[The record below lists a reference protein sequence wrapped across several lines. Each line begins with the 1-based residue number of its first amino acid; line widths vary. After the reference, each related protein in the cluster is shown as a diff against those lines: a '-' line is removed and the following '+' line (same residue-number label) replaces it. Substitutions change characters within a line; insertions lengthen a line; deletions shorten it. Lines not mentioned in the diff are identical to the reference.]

1 MNRRNIITTILVLVA
16 MTTGAQEKVTLQGSI
31 QDSFLERGLFDCTV
45 TLMRADCTAVE
56 CQPKVYELGND
67 EMHISTVF
75 YIDVPRQAANY
86 IIRVQKDGYE
96 DGWAKVNVPDG
107 YKEKMLAVPMVNM
120 KKSIMKTVGLN
131 EVVVKATRI
140 KVKMRGDTLVYDAS
154 AFQLPEGSMLQH
166 LIEQLPGA
174 RMTDAGEIFINGRKI
189 DELTLNSRTLFK
201 GNKKVLLE
209 NLPYFTVK
217 ELKVFER
224 QSLYSAIKGI
234 KDENPEYVMDVNLK
248 DEYSVGVIAN
258 AELSDGTHKRYQ
270 AKAFGL
276 LLTKTLAM
284 CGYANL
290 NNINDANRGSAG
302 GRGWLPGQGVVMGNQ
317 NRLST
322 RKAAGVAIDYQ
333 STKKWDVFP
342 AFPRIALN
350 VDIDFDHIDDI
361 DEADTYRERFLPA
374 GTAFSQNMRNARKK
388 ITAFQAQCYFHWLPF
403 VFESHPN
410 IYYRKTDNTLLEHLR
425 QWDDLRPTATQ
436 LTQGLG
442 KERLYGVYI
451 FNARFQAVP
460 KLVEGRLTTYWNR
473 SDRKDFNRQQVTYAE
488 SALPSV
494 SPAFRHEYRDYHT
507 TDYKF
512 EPSLSYDHRLWKQLH
527 IYLTERYSL
536 SGNHSDDQLYIL
548 NNLAGWGLQDS
559 TAIDL
564 LPSNRD
570 LLRSVYDTENS
581 TRSRLQQQ
589 ENECTVALKWNKTEH
604 FPVDVTLSLPVYAQ
618 HERLDYER
626 GAIDTLARHTL
637 FTVNPSLHL
646 KHKVWSLR
654 VGMTTSTPGLMNL
667 MPYRD
672 ARNALSIMEG
682 NPSLKNNRR
691 VNASITWSPKL
702 ASRRTGLTG
711 SRIESRYVYHIRSVA
726 QGFTY
731 DAQTS
736 AYTYRPENVEGNW
749 QWNTSLSTTFSLSK
763 NQKWWLDSSTGCDV
777 WHSVD
782 YASVSGILDAQLNK
796 VETVNLS
803 ENLKLSYKAKHTK
816 VSLLGDLLWRRTW
829 GHRSS
834 LSTRGGRGEG
844 PNISAFDF
852 RYGVNA
858 MQTIPTWNTTLN
870 IDGMMLSRRG
880 YGSDAMNK
888 DEFVLNAFVTQPIL
902 HGKVKLTLEGHDLL
916 HQLSNTTYEVNA
928 QGRTETWYRVIPN
941 YVMLRVAWQ
950 FNRNPKK

>member
-1 MNRRNIITTILVLVA
+1 MKRRLSFFLCIGFACLSY
-16 MTTGAQEKVTLQGSI
+16 AQETNNVTLQGSI

-45 TLMRADCTAVE
+45 TLMRADSTAVE
-56 CQPKVYELGND
+56 CKPRVYELGND

-75 YIDVPRQAANY
+75 YIDVPRQAGNY

-96 DGWAKVNVPDG
+96 DGWTKVSVPDG
-107 YKEKMLAVPMVNM
+107 YKEKTFIVPMVNM

-224 QSLYSAIKGI
+224 QSLQAAMRGE

-258 AELSDGTHKRYQ
+258 AEAAGGTHERYQ
-270 AKAFGL
+270 ARAFGL

-284 CGYANL
+284 GAFGNL
-290 NNINDANRGSAG
+290 NNINDISRSLAQ
-302 GRGWLPGQGVVMGNQ
+302 GWHEGNGLIMGNQ
-317 NRLST
+317 NKPST
-322 RKAAGVAIDYQ
+322 RKAAGVSLDYQ
-333 STKKWDVFP
+333 STKKMYGFP
-342 AFPRIALN
+342 VIAENMEIAFDRYDNL
-350 VDIDFDHIDDI
+350 
-361 DEADTYRERFLPA
+361 DESGTYQERFLPT
-374 GTAFSQNMRNARKK
+374 GTAFAERLRTSRNK
-388 ITAFQAQCYFHWLPF
+388 ITSVQLINQFHRLPWL
-403 VFESHPN
+403 FESSIHL
-410 IYYRKTDNTLLEHLR
+410 YYRETDNNLLDTLQ
-425 QWDDLRPTATQ
+425 QWDSLRVTAMQRTE
-436 LTQGLG
+436 GLG
-442 KERLYGVYI
+442 KTRGYGLGWLR
-451 FNARFQAVP
+451 ARFPVY
-460 KLVEGRLTTYWNR
+460 KNVEGNINTYWTR
-473 SDRKDFNRQQVTYAE
+473 TDREASTVSTSTAEVTATDY
-488 SALPSV
+488 
-494 SPAFRHEYRDYHT
+494 FRHEYEDART
-507 TDYKF
+507 TQYSF
-512 EPSLSYDHRLWKQLH
+512 EPSLKYDHRLWKQLH
-527 IYLTERYSL
+527 MYLTERYQI
-536 SGNHSDDQLYIL
+536 SGSNSNDQLYML
-548 NNLAGWGLQDS
+548 NDLTGWGLQDG

-570 LLRSVYDTENS
+570 MLRSVYDTENS

-589 ENECTVALKWNKTEH
+589 ENEFTVALKWNKTEH
-604 FPVDVTLSLPVYAQ
+604 FPVYVTLSLPVYVQ
-618 HERLDYER
+618 HERLDYKR
-626 GAIDTLARHTL
+626 GIIDTLARHNIFTL
-637 FTVNPSLHL
+637 NPSLHL

-672 ARNALSIMEG
+672 ARNALSIIEG

-691 VNASITWSPKL
+691 VNASLTWSPKL
-702 ASRRTGLTG
+702 STRRTGMTAA
-711 SRIESRYVYHIRSVA
+711 RVESRYVYHIRSVA

-731 DAQTS
+731 DELTS

-749 QWNTSLSTTFSLSK
+749 SWNNSYNMTFSLSK
-763 NQKWWLDSSTGCDV
+763 NQMWWIDSGTGCNV

-782 YASVSGILDAQLNK
+782 YASVSGIAGVQLNK
-796 VETVNLS
+796 VETVNIS
-803 ENLKLSYKAKHTK
+803 ESMKLSYKAKNTK
-816 VSLLGDLLWRRTW
+816 VSLLGNLLWRRTW
-829 GHRSS
+829 GHRTTFSD
-834 LSTRGGRGEG
+834 
-844 PNISAFDF
+844 ISAFDF

-858 MQTIPTWNTTLN
+858 MQTILMWNTTLN
-870 IDGMMLSRRG
+870 VDGMMQSRRG

-888 DEFVLNAFVTQPIL
+888 DEFVLNASIAQPIL

>member
-1 MNRRNIITTILVLVA
+1 
-16 MTTGAQEKVTLQGSI
+16 
-31 QDSFLERGLFDCTV
+31 
-45 TLMRADCTAVE
+45 
-56 CQPKVYELGND
+56 
-67 EMHISTVF
+67 
-75 YIDVPRQAANY
+75 
-86 IIRVQKDGYE
+86 
-96 DGWAKVNVPDG
+96 
-107 YKEKMLAVPMVNM
+107 
-120 KKSIMKTVGLN
+120 
-131 EVVVKATRI
+131 
-140 KVKMRGDTLVYDAS
+140 
-154 AFQLPEGSMLQH
+154 MLQH

-224 QSLYSAIKGI
+224 QSLQAAMRGE

-248 DEYSVGVIAN
+248 DEYAVGVIAN
-258 AELSDGTHKRYQ
+258 AEAAGGTHERYQ
-270 AKAFGL
+270 ARAFGL
-276 LLTKTLAM
+276 LLTKTLTVGAF
-284 CGYANL
+284 GNL
-290 NNINDANRGSAG
+290 NNINDGSRAIAQ
-302 GRGWLPGQGVVMGNQ
+302 GWNQGQGLIMGNQ
-317 NRLST
+317 NKPST
-322 RKAAGVAIDYQ
+322 RKAAGMSLDYQ
-333 STKKWDVFP
+333 STKKQYGFP
-342 AFPRIALN
+342 AIAEK
-350 VDIDFDHIDDI
+350 VEIAFDHYDDL
-361 DEADTYRERFLPA
+361 DESGTYQERFLPA
-374 GTAFSQNMRNARKK
+374 GTAFAENMRSSRNKM
-388 ITAFQAQCYFHWLPF
+388 TAVQLINQFHRLPWL
-403 VFESHPN
+403 FESYIN
-410 IYYRKTDNTLLEHLR
+410 LYYRETDNSMLGTLQ
-425 QWDDLRPTATQ
+425 QWDSLRVTATQ
-436 LTQGLG
+436 RTEGLG
-442 KERLYGVYI
+442 KTKDYGLGWLR
-451 FNARFQAVP
+451 ARFP
-460 KLVEGRLTTYWNR
+460 TIKRVEGTIQAYWTR
-473 SDRKDFNRQQVTYAE
+473 AEREAFNRQHSTTGATATDY
-488 SALPSV
+488 
-494 SPAFRHEYRDYHT
+494 FRHEYEDAST
-507 TDYKF
+507 TEYKF
-512 EPSLSYDHRLWKQLH
+512 EPSLTYDRRLWKKLH
-527 IYLTERYSL
+527 IYLTERYQITGSN
-536 SGNHSDDQLYIL
+536 SNDKLYLL
-548 NNLAGWGLQDS
+548 NDLAGWGLQDS

-564 LPSNRD
+564 LPSNRE
-570 LLRSVYDTENS
+570 LLRSVFDTENS

-589 ENECTVALKWNKTEH
+589 ENEFTVALKWNKTEH
-604 FPVDVTLSLPVYAQ
+604 FPVDVTLSLPIYAQ

-626 GAIDTLARHTL
+626 GAIDTLARHNL

-702 ASRRTGLTG
+702 ASHRTGLTG

-749 QWNTSLSTTFSLSK
+749 QWNTSYNMTFSLSK
-763 NQKWWLDSSTGCDV
+763 NQKWWIDSSTGCDV

-782 YASVSGILDAQLNK
+782 YASVSGMTDAQLNK
-796 VETVNLS
+796 VETVNFS
-803 ENLKLSYKAKHTK
+803 ENLKLSYKAKNTK
-816 VSLLGDLLWRRTW
+816 VSLLGDLLWRRTR
-829 GHRSS
+829 GHRSTFS
-834 LSTRGGRGEG
+834 
-844 PNISAFDF
+844 NISAFDF

-888 DEFVLNAFVTQPIL
+888 DEFVLNASVTQPIL

-950 FNRNPKK
+950 FNRSPKKS

>member
-1 MNRRNIITTILVLVA
+1 MKRQIITIIIALVA
-16 MTTGAQEKVTLQGSI
+16 MTAGAQEKVTLQGSI

-45 TLMRADCTAVE
+45 TLMRADSTAVE
-56 CQPKVYELGND
+56 CQPKVYEIGND

-96 DGWAKVNVPDG
+96 DGWAKVSVPDG
-107 YKEKMLAVPMVNM
+107 YKEKTLVVPM
-120 KKSIMKTVGLN
+120 
-131 EVVVKATRI
+131 ARI
-140 KVKMRGDTLVYDAS
+140 KVKMRGDTLVYDAT

-258 AELSDGTHKRYQ
+258 AEAAGGTHERYQ
-270 AKAFGL
+270 ARAFGL
-276 LLTKTLAM
+276 LLTKTLTVGAF
-284 CGYANL
+284 GNL
-290 NNINDANRGSAG
+290 NNINDISRSLSQ
-302 GRGWLPGQGVVMGNQ
+302 GWHEGQGLIMGNQ
-317 NRLST
+317 NKPST
-322 RKAAGVAIDYQ
+322 RKAAGMSLDYQ
-333 STKKWDVFP
+333 STKKMYYGFP
-342 AFPRIALN
+342 AIQDALEIA
-350 VDIDFDHIDDI
+350 FDHYDDL
-361 DEADTYRERFLPA
+361 DESGTYQERFLPT
-374 GTAFSQNMRNARKK
+374 GTAFAQNMRTSRNKM
-388 ITAFQAQCYFHWLPF
+388 TAVQVIQQLVWLPWLLG
-403 VFESHPN
+403 SN
-410 IYYRKTDNTLLEHLR
+410 IQLYYRETDNSMLGTLQ
-425 QWDDLRPTATQ
+425 QWDSLQFAISKNIDGMILSSW
-436 LTQGLG
+436 
-442 KERLYGVYI
+442 ER
-451 FNARFQAVP
+451 
-460 KLVEGRLTTYWNR
+460 T
-473 SDRKDFNRQQVTYAE
+473 DREAFNRQHSTAE
-488 SALPSV
+488 AT
-494 SPAFRHEYRDYHT
+494 ATDYFRHEYEDAST
-507 TDYKF
+507 TRYRF
-512 EPSLSYDHRLWKQLH
+512 EPSLTYGHHLWKQLH
-527 IYLTERYSL
+527 MSLTERYQI
-536 SGNHSDDQLYIL
+536 SGSNSNDQLYML
-548 NNLAGWGLQDS
+548 NDLAGWGLQDS

-589 ENECTVALKWNKTEH
+589 ENEFTVALRWNKTEH

-626 GAIDTLARHTL
+626 GAIDTLARHNL

-702 ASRRTGLTG
+702 ASRHTGLTG

-731 DAQTS
+731 DEQTS
-736 AYTYRPENVEGNW
+736 AYTYRRSRSAR
-749 QWNTSLSTTFSLSK
+749 TR
-763 NQKWWLDSSTGCDV
+763 
-777 WHSVD
+777 
-782 YASVSGILDAQLNK
+782 SG
-796 VETVNLS
+796 
-803 ENLKLSYKAKHTK
+803 
-816 VSLLGDLLWRRTW
+816 G
-829 GHRSS
+829 
-834 LSTRGGRGEG
+834 
-844 PNISAFDF
+844 
-852 RYGVNA
+852 
-858 MQTIPTWNTTLN
+858 
-870 IDGMMLSRRG
+870 
-880 YGSDAMNK
+880 
-888 DEFVLNAFVTQPIL
+888 
-902 HGKVKLTLEGHDLL
+902 
-916 HQLSNTTYEVNA
+916 
-928 QGRTETWYRVIPN
+928 
-941 YVMLRVAWQ
+941 
-950 FNRNPKK
+950 

>member
-1 MNRRNIITTILVLVA
+1 MKRNIITIIIALAA
-16 MTTGAQEKVTLQGSI
+16 MTAGAQEKVTLQGSI

-45 TLMRADCTAVE
+45 TLMRADSTAVE

-96 DGWAKVNVPDG
+96 DGWAKVSVPDG
-107 YKEKMLAVPMVNM
+107 YKEKTLVVPMVNM

-140 KVKMRGDTLVYDAS
+140 KVKMRGDTLVYDAT

-258 AELSDGTHKRYQ
+258 AEAAGGTHERYQ
-270 AKAFGL
+270 ARAFGL
-276 LLTKTLAM
+276 LLTKTLTVGAF
-284 CGYANL
+284 GNL
-290 NNINDANRGSAG
+290 NNINDISRSLSQ
-302 GRGWLPGQGVVMGNQ
+302 GWHEGQGLIMGNQ
-317 NRLST
+317 NKPST
-322 RKAAGVAIDYQ
+322 RKAAGMSLDYQ
-333 STKKWDVFP
+333 STKKMYGFP
-342 AFPRIALN
+342 AIQDGLEIA
-350 VDIDFDHIDDI
+350 FDHYDDL
-361 DEADTYRERFLPA
+361 DESGTYQERFLPT
-374 GTAFSQNMRNARKK
+374 GTAFAQNMR
-388 ITAFQAQCYFHWLPF
+388 
-403 VFESHPN
+403 S
-410 IYYRKTDNTLLEHLR
+410 TLQ
-425 QWDDLRPTATQ
+425 QWDSLRVTATQ
-436 LTQGLG
+436 RTDGLG
-442 KERLYGVYI
+442 KTKDYGLGWLRTKFAI
-451 FNARFQAVP
+451 SKKIDGMILSSWTR
-460 KLVEGRLTTYWNR
+460 T
-473 SDRKDFNRQQVTYAE
+473 DREAFNRQHSTAE
-488 SALPSV
+488 AT
-494 SPAFRHEYRDYHT
+494 ATDYFRHEYENAST
-507 TDYKF
+507 TQYRF
-512 EPSLSYDHRLWKQLH
+512 EPSLTYGHHLWKQLH
-527 IYLTERYSL
+527 MSLTERYQL
-536 SGNHSDDQLYIL
+536 SGSNSNDKLYLL
-548 NNLAGWGLQDS
+548 NDLAGWGLQDS

-589 ENECTVALKWNKTEH
+589 ENEFTVALRWNKTDR

-626 GAIDTLARHTL
+626 GAIDTLARHNL

-654 VGMTTSTPGLMNL
+654 LGLTTSTPGLMNL

-702 ASRRTGLTG
+702 ASRHTGLTG

-731 DAQTS
+731 DEQTS

-749 QWNTSLSTTFSLSK
+749 QWNQWNTSLSTTFSLSK
-763 NQKWWLDSSTGCDV
+763 NQKWWIDSGTGCDV

-803 ENLKLSYKAKHTK
+803 ENLKLSYKAKNTK

-829 GHRSS
+829 GHRSTFS
-834 LSTRGGRGEG
+834 
-844 PNISAFDF
+844 NISAFDF

-888 DEFVLNAFVTQPIL
+888 DEFVLNASITQPIL

-950 FNRNPKK
+950 FNKNPKK

>member
-1 MNRRNIITTILVLVA
+1 MNLKKLFVTFLCIGCLTQSI
-16 MTTGAQEKVTLQGSI
+16 AQKENVTLQGSI
-31 QDSFLERGLFDCTV
+31 QDSFLERGLFNCTV
-45 TLMRADCTAVE
+45 KLMRTDSTAVE
-56 CQPKVYELGND
+56 CQPKVYEIGND

-96 DGWAKVNVPDG
+96 DGWAKVSVPDG
-107 YKEKMLAVPMVNM
+107 YKEKTLVVPMVNM

-224 QSLYSAIKGI
+224 QSLQAAMRGE

-248 DEYSVGVIAN
+248 DEYAVGVIAN
-258 AELSDGTHKRYQ
+258 AEAAGGTHDRYQ
-270 AKAFGL
+270 ARTFGL
-276 LLTKTLAM
+276 LLTKTLTVGAF
-284 CGYANL
+284 GNQ
-290 NNINDANRGSAG
+290 NNINDGSRAIAQ
-302 GRGWLPGQGVVMGNQ
+302 GWNQGQGLIMGNQ
-317 NRLST
+317 NKPST
-322 RKAAGVAIDYQ
+322 RKAAGMSLDYQ
-333 STKKWDVFP
+333 STKKQYGFP
-342 AFPRIALN
+342 AIAEK
-350 VDIDFDHIDDI
+350 VEIAFDHYDDL
-361 DEADTYRERFLPA
+361 DESGSYQERFLPA
-374 GTAFSQNMRNARKK
+374 GTAFAESMRSSRNKM
-388 ITAFQAQCYFHWLPF
+388 TAVQLINQFHRLPWL
-403 VFESHPN
+403 FESYIN
-410 IYYRKTDNTLLEHLR
+410 LYYRETDNSMLGTLQ
-425 QWDDLRPTATQ
+425 QWDSLRVTATQ
-436 LTQGLG
+436 RTEGLG
-442 KERLYGVYI
+442 KTKDYGLGWLR
-451 FNARFQAVP
+451 ARFP
-460 KLVEGRLTTYWNR
+460 TIKRVEGTIQAYWTR
-473 SDRKDFNRQQVTYAE
+473 TEREAFNRQHSTTGATATDY
-488 SALPSV
+488 
-494 SPAFRHEYRDYHT
+494 FRHEYEDAST
-507 TDYKF
+507 TEYKF
-512 EPSLSYDHRLWKQLH
+512 EPSLTYNRRLWKKLH
-527 IYLTERYSL
+527 IYLTERYQI
-536 SGNHSDDQLYIL
+536 SGSNSNDKLYLL
-548 NNLAGWGLQDS
+548 NDLAGWGLQDS

-564 LPSNRD
+564 LPSNRE

-589 ENECTVALKWNKTEH
+589 ENEFTVSLKWNKTER
-604 FPVDVTLSLPVYAQ
+604 FPVDVTLGLPVYVQ

-626 GAIDTLARHTL
+626 GAIDTLARHNL
-637 FTVNPSLHL
+637 FTLNPSLHL

-654 VGMTTSTPGLMNL
+654 VGLTTYSPGLMNL

-672 ARNALSIMEG
+672 ARNALSIIEG

-731 DAQTS
+731 DEQTS

-749 QWNTSLSTTFSLSK
+749 SWNTSLSTTFSLSK
-763 NQKWWLDSSTGCDV
+763 NQKWWIDSGTGCDV

-782 YASVSGILDAQLNK
+782 YASVNGILDAQQNK

-803 ENLKLSYKAKHTK
+803 ENLKLSYKAKNTK

-829 GHRSS
+829 GHRSTFS
-834 LSTRGGRGEG
+834 
-844 PNISAFDF
+844 NISAFDF

-858 MQTIPTWNTTLN
+858 IQTIPTWNTTLN

-888 DEFVLNAFVTQPIL
+888 DEFVLNASVTQPIL

-950 FNRNPKK
+950 FNRSPKK

>member
-1 MNRRNIITTILVLVA
+1 MKRQIITTILALVA
-16 MTTGAQEKVTLQGSI
+16 LTAGAQEKVTLQGSI

-45 TLMRADCTAVE
+45 TLMRADSTAVE

-86 IIRVQKDGYE
+86 IIRVQKDGYD
-96 DGWAKVNVPDG
+96 DGWARVSVPDG

-140 KVKMRGDTLVYDAS
+140 KVKMRGDTLVYDAT

-189 DELTLNSRTLFK
+189 DELTLNSRTLFR

-224 QSLYSAIKGI
+224 QSLQAAMRGE

-248 DEYSVGVIAN
+248 DEYAVGVIAN
-258 AELSDGTHKRYQ
+258 AEAAGGTHERYQ
-270 AKAFGL
+270 ARAFGL
-276 LLTKTLAM
+276 LLTKTLTVGAF
-284 CGYANL
+284 GNL
-290 NNINDANRGSAG
+290 NNINDGSRAIAQ
-302 GRGWLPGQGVVMGNQ
+302 GWNQGQGLIMGNQ
-317 NRLST
+317 NKPST
-322 RKAAGVAIDYQ
+322 RKAAGMSLDYQ
-333 STKKWDVFP
+333 STKKQYGFP
-342 AFPRIALN
+342 AITEKVEIA
-350 VDIDFDHIDDI
+350 FDHYDDL
-361 DEADTYRERFLPA
+361 DESGSYQERFLPA
-374 GTAFSQNMRNARKK
+374 GTAFAESMRSSRNKM
-388 ITAFQAQCYFHWLPF
+388 TAVQLINQFHRLPWL
-403 VFESHPN
+403 FESYIN
-410 IYYRKTDNTLLEHLR
+410 LYYRETDNSMLGTLQHWDSLR
-425 QWDDLRPTATQ
+425 VTATQ
-436 LTQGLG
+436 RTEGLG
-442 KERLYGVYI
+442 KTKDYGLGWLR
-451 FNARFQAVP
+451 ARFP
-460 KLVEGRLTTYWNR
+460 TIKRVEGTIQAYWTR
-473 SDRKDFNRQQVTYAE
+473 TEREAFNRQHSTTGATATDY
-488 SALPSV
+488 
-494 SPAFRHEYRDYHT
+494 FRHEYEDAST
-507 TDYKF
+507 TEYKF
-512 EPSLSYDHRLWKQLH
+512 EPSLTYNRRLWKKLH
-527 IYLTERYSL
+527 IYLTERYQITGSN
-536 SGNHSDDQLYIL
+536 SNDKLYLL
-548 NNLAGWGLQDS
+548 NDLAGWGLQDS

-564 LPSNRD
+564 LPSNRE
-570 LLRSVYDTENS
+570 LLSRVYDAENS
-581 TRSRLQQQ
+581 TYSHLRQQ
-589 ENECTVALKWNKTEH
+589 ENEFTVALKWNKTER
-604 FPVDVTLSLPVYAQ
+604 FPVDVTLGLPVYAQ

-626 GAIDTLARHTL
+626 GAIDTLARHNL
-637 FTVNPSLHL
+637 FTLNPSLHL

-654 VGMTTSTPGLMNL
+654 LGLTTSTPGLMNL

-702 ASRRTGLTG
+702 ASRHTGLTG

-731 DAQTS
+731 DEQTS

-749 QWNTSLSTTFSLSK
+749 SWNTSYNMTFSLSK
-763 NQKWWLDSSTGCDV
+763 NQKWWIDSGTGCDV

-803 ENLKLSYKAKHTK
+803 ENLKLSYKAKNTK

-829 GHRSS
+829 GHRSTFS
-834 LSTRGGRGEG
+834 
-844 PNISAFDF
+844 NISAFDF

-888 DEFVLNAFVTQPIL
+888 DEFVLNASITQPIL

-950 FNRNPKK
+950 FNRSPKK

>member
-1 MNRRNIITTILVLVA
+1 MKRNIITIIIALVA
-16 MTTGAQEKVTLQGSI
+16 MTAGAQEKVTLQGSI

-45 TLMRADCTAVE
+45 TLMRADSTAVE
-56 CQPKVYELGND
+56 CQPKVYEIGND

-96 DGWAKVNVPDG
+96 DGWAKVSVPDG
-107 YKEKMLAVPMVNM
+107 YKEKVLVVPMVNM
-120 KKSIMKTVGLN
+120 KKSIMKTVGLK

-140 KVKMRGDTLVYDAS
+140 KVKMRGDTLVYDAT

-224 QSLYSAIKGI
+224 QSLQAAMRGE

-258 AELSDGTHKRYQ
+258 AEAAGGTHERYQ
-270 AKAFGL
+270 ARAFGL
-276 LLTKTLAM
+276 LLTKTLTVGAF
-284 CGYANL
+284 GNL
-290 NNINDANRGSAG
+290 NNINDGSRAIAQ
-302 GRGWLPGQGVVMGNQ
+302 GWNQGQGLIMGNQ
-317 NRLST
+317 NKPST
-322 RKAAGVAIDYQ
+322 RKAAGMSLDYQ
-333 STKKWDVFP
+333 STKKQYGFP
-342 AFPRIALN
+342 AIAEN
-350 VDIDFDHIDDI
+350 VEIAFDHYDDL
-361 DEADTYRERFLPA
+361 DESGSYQERFLPA
-374 GTAFSQNMRNARKK
+374 GSAFAESMHSSRNKMTAVQLIN
-388 ITAFQAQCYFHWLPF
+388 QFHRLPWL
-403 VFESHPN
+403 FESYIN
-410 IYYRKTDNTLLEHLR
+410 LYYRETDNSMLGTLQ
-425 QWDDLRPTATQ
+425 QWDSLRVTATQ
-436 LTQGLG
+436 RTEGLG
-442 KERLYGVYI
+442 KTKDYGLGWLR
-451 FNARFQAVP
+451 ARFP
-460 KLVEGRLTTYWNR
+460 TIKRVEGTIQAYWTR
-473 SDRKDFNRQQVTYAE
+473 TEREAFNRQHSTTGATATDY
-488 SALPSV
+488 
-494 SPAFRHEYRDYHT
+494 FRHEYEDAST
-507 TDYKF
+507 TEYKF
-512 EPSLSYDHRLWKQLH
+512 EPSLTYNRRLWKKLH
-527 IYLTERYSL
+527 IYLTERYQITGSN
-536 SGNHSDDQLYIL
+536 SNDKLYLL
-548 NNLAGWGLQDS
+548 NDLAGWGLQDS

-564 LPSNRD
+564 LPSNRE
-570 LLRSVYDTENS
+570 LLSRVYDAENS
-581 TRSRLQQQ
+581 TYSHLRQQ
-589 ENECTVALKWNKTEH
+589 ENEFTVSLKWNKTER
-604 FPVDVTLSLPVYAQ
+604 FPVDVTLSLPVYVQ

-626 GAIDTLARHTL
+626 GAIDTLARHNL
-637 FTVNPSLHL
+637 FTLNPSLHL

-672 ARNALSIMEG
+672 ARNALSIIEG

-702 ASRRTGLTG
+702 ASHRTGMTAV
-711 SRIESRYVYHIRSVA
+711 RVESRYVYHIRSVA

-731 DAQTS
+731 DTQTS

-749 QWNTSLSTTFSLSK
+749 QWNTSYNMTFSLSK
-763 NQKWWLDSSTGCDV
+763 NQKWWVDSGTGCDV

-782 YASVSGILDAQLNK
+782 YASVSGMTDAQLNK

-803 ENLKLSYKAKHTK
+803 ENLKLSYKAKNTK

-829 GHRSS
+829 GHRPTFS
-834 LSTRGGRGEG
+834 
-844 PNISAFDF
+844 NISAFDF

-858 MQTIPTWNTTLN
+858 MQTVPTWNTTVS

-888 DEFVLNAFVTQPIL
+888 DEFVLNASVTQPIL

>member
-1 MNRRNIITTILVLVA
+1 MKRNIITIIIALVA
-16 MTTGAQEKVTLQGSI
+16 MTAGAQEKVTLQGSI

-45 TLMRADCTAVE
+45 TLMRADSTAVE

-96 DGWAKVNVPDG
+96 DGWAKVSVPDG

-131 EVVVKATRI
+131 
-140 KVKMRGDTLVYDAS
+140 DAS

-248 DEYSVGVIAN
+248 DEYSVGLIAN
-258 AELSDGTHKRYQ
+258 AEAAGGTHERYQ
-270 AKAFGL
+270 ARAFGL
-276 LLTKTLAM
+276 LLTKTLTVGAF
-284 CGYANL
+284 GNL
-290 NNINDANRGSAG
+290 NNINDISRSLSQ
-302 GRGWLPGQGVVMGNQ
+302 GWHEGQGLIMGNQ
-317 NRLST
+317 NKPST
-322 RKAAGVAIDYQ
+322 RKAAGMSLDYQ
-333 STKKWDVFP
+333 STKKMYYGFP
-342 AFPRIALN
+342 AIQDALEIA
-350 VDIDFDHIDDI
+350 FDHYDDL
-361 DEADTYRERFLPA
+361 DESGTYQERFLPT
-374 GTAFSQNMRNARKK
+374 GTAFAQNMRTSRNKM
-388 ITAFQAQCYFHWLPF
+388 TAVQVIQQLVWLPWLLG
-403 VFESHPN
+403 SN
-410 IYYRKTDNTLLEHLR
+410 IQLYYRETDNSMLSTLQ
-425 QWDDLRPTATQ
+425 QWDSLRVTATQ
-436 LTQGLG
+436 RTDGLG
-442 KERLYGVYI
+442 KTKDYGLGWLRTQFAISKNIDGMILSSWER
-451 FNARFQAVP
+451 
-460 KLVEGRLTTYWNR
+460 T
-473 SDRKDFNRQQVTYAE
+473 DREAFNRQHSTAE
-488 SALPSV
+488 AT
-494 SPAFRHEYRDYHT
+494 ATDYFRHEYEDAST
-507 TDYKF
+507 TRYRF
-512 EPSLSYDHRLWKQLH
+512 EPSLTYGHHLWKQLH
-527 IYLTERYSL
+527 MSLTERYQI
-536 SGNHSDDQLYIL
+536 SGSNSNDQLYML
-548 NNLAGWGLQDS
+548 NDLAGWGLQDS

-589 ENECTVALKWNKTEH
+589 ENEFTVALRWNKTDH

-626 GAIDTLARHTL
+626 GAIDTLARHNL
-637 FTVNPSLHL
+637 FTLNPSLHL

-672 ARNALSIMEG
+672 ARNALSIIEG

-702 ASRRTGLTG
+702 ASRHTGLTG

-731 DAQTS
+731 DEQTS

-749 QWNTSLSTTFSLSK
+749 SWNTSLSTTFSLSK
-763 NQKWWLDSSTGCDV
+763 NQKWWIDSGTGCDV

-782 YASVSGILDAQLNK
+782 YASVSGMTDAQLNK

-803 ENLKLSYKAKHTK
+803 ENLKLSYKAKNTK

-829 GHRSS
+829 GHRSTFS
-834 LSTRGGRGEG
+834 D
-844 PNISAFDF
+844 ISAFDF

-858 MQTIPTWNTTLN
+858 MQTVPTWNTTVS

-888 DEFVLNAFVTQPIL
+888 DEFVLNASVTQPIL

-950 FNRNPKK
+950 FNRSPKK

>member
-1 MNRRNIITTILVLVA
+1 MKRNIITIIIALVA
-16 MTTGAQEKVTLQGSI
+16 MTAGAQDKVTLQGSI

-45 TLMRADCTAVE
+45 TLMRADSTAVE
-56 CQPKVYELGND
+56 CQPKVYEIGND

-86 IIRVQKDGYE
+86 IIRVQKDGYD
-96 DGWAKVNVPDG
+96 DGWARVSVPDG

-140 KVKMRGDTLVYDAS
+140 KVKMRGDTLVYDAT

-258 AELSDGTHKRYQ
+258 AEAAGGTHERYQ
-270 AKAFGL
+270 ARAFGL
-276 LLTKTLAM
+276 LLTKTLTVGAF
-284 CGYANL
+284 GNL
-290 NNINDANRGSAG
+290 NNINDISRSLSQ
-302 GRGWLPGQGVVMGNQ
+302 GWHEGQGLIMGNQ
-317 NRLST
+317 NKPST
-322 RKAAGVAIDYQ
+322 RKAAGMSLDYQ
-333 STKKWDVFP
+333 STKKMYYGFP
-342 AFPRIALN
+342 AIQDALEIA
-350 VDIDFDHIDDI
+350 FDHYDDL
-361 DEADTYRERFLPA
+361 DESGTYQERFLPT
-374 GTAFSQNMRNARKK
+374 GTAFAQNMRTSRNKM
-388 ITAFQAQCYFHWLPF
+388 TAVQVIQQLVWLPWLLG
-403 VFESHPN
+403 SN
-410 IYYRKTDNTLLEHLR
+410 IQLYYSETDNSMLGTLQ
-425 QWDDLRPTATQ
+425 QWDSLRVTATQ
-436 LTQGLG
+436 RTDGLG
-442 KERLYGVYI
+442 KTKDYGLGWLRTKFAI
-451 FNARFQAVP
+451 SKNIDGMILSSWTR
-460 KLVEGRLTTYWNR
+460 T
-473 SDRKDFNRQQVTYAE
+473 DREAFNRQHSTAE
-488 SALPSV
+488 AT
-494 SPAFRHEYRDYHT
+494 ATDYFRHEYENAST
-507 TDYKF
+507 TQYRF
-512 EPSLSYDHRLWKQLH
+512 EPSLTYGHHLWKQLH
-527 IYLTERYSL
+527 MSLTERYQITGSN
-536 SGNHSDDQLYIL
+536 SNDQLYML
-548 NNLAGWGLQDS
+548 NDLAGWGLQDS

-589 ENECTVALKWNKTEH
+589 ENEFTVALRWNKTDH

-626 GAIDTLARHTL
+626 GAIDTLARHNLLTL
-637 FTVNPSLHL
+637 NPSLHL

-654 VGMTTSTPGLMNL
+654 LGLTTSTPGLMNL

-763 NQKWWLDSSTGCDV
+763 NQKWWVDSGTGCDV

-803 ENLKLSYKAKHTK
+803 ENLKLSYKAKNTK

-829 GHRSS
+829 GHRSTFS
-834 LSTRGGRGEG
+834 
-844 PNISAFDF
+844 NISAFDF

-870 IDGMMLSRRG
+870 IDGLMLSRRG

-888 DEFVLNAFVTQPIL
+888 DEFVLNASVTQPIL

-950 FNRNPKK
+950 FNRSPKK

>member
-1 MNRRNIITTILVLVA
+1 MKRNIITIILALVA
-16 MTTGAQEKVTLQGSI
+16 MTAGAQEKVTLQGSI

-45 TLMRADCTAVE
+45 TLMRADSTAVE

-96 DGWAKVNVPDG
+96 DGWAKVSVPDG
-107 YKEKMLAVPMVNM
+107 YKEKTLVVPMVNM
-120 KKSIMKTVGLN
+120 KKSIMKTVGLK

-140 KVKMRGDTLVYDAS
+140 KVKMRGDTLVYDAT

-224 QSLYSAIKGI
+224 QSLQAAMRGE

-248 DEYSVGVIAN
+248 DEYAVGVIAN
-258 AELSDGTHKRYQ
+258 AEAAGGTHERYQ
-270 AKAFGL
+270 ARAFGL
-276 LLTKTLAM
+276 LLTKTLTVGAF
-284 CGYANL
+284 GNL
-290 NNINDANRGSAG
+290 NNINDGSRAIAQ
-302 GRGWLPGQGVVMGNQ
+302 GWNQGQGLIMGNQ
-317 NRLST
+317 NKPST
-322 RKAAGVAIDYQ
+322 RKAAGMSLDYQ
-333 STKKWDVFP
+333 STKKQYGFP
-342 AFPRIALN
+342 AIAEN
-350 VDIDFDHIDDI
+350 VEIAFDHYDDL
-361 DEADTYRERFLPA
+361 DESGTYQERFLPA
-374 GTAFSQNMRNARKK
+374 GTAFAESMRSSRNKM
-388 ITAFQAQCYFHWLPF
+388 TAVQLINQFHRLPWL
-403 VFESHPN
+403 FESYIN
-410 IYYRKTDNTLLEHLR
+410 LYYRETDNSMLGTLQ
-425 QWDDLRPTATQ
+425 QWDSLRVTATQ
-436 LTQGLG
+436 RTEGLG
-442 KERLYGVYI
+442 KTKDYGLGWLR
-451 FNARFQAVP
+451 ARFP
-460 KLVEGRLTTYWNR
+460 TIKRVEGTIQAYWTR
-473 SDRKDFNRQQVTYAE
+473 TEREAFNRQHSTTGATATDY
-488 SALPSV
+488 
-494 SPAFRHEYRDYHT
+494 FRHEYEDAST
-507 TDYKF
+507 TEYKF
-512 EPSLSYDHRLWKQLH
+512 EPSLTYDRRLWKKLH
-527 IYLTERYSL
+527 IYLTERYQL
-536 SGNHSDDQLYIL
+536 SGSNSNDKLYLL
-548 NNLAGWGLQDS
+548 NDLAGWGLQDS

-564 LPSNRD
+564 LPSNRE
-570 LLRSVYDTENS
+570 LLSRVYDAENS
-581 TRSRLQQQ
+581 TYSHLRQQ
-589 ENECTVALKWNKTEH
+589 ENEFTVSLKWNKTER

-626 GAIDTLARHTL
+626 GAIDTLARHNL
-637 FTVNPSLHL
+637 FTLNPSLHL

-731 DAQTS
+731 DEQTS

-763 NQKWWLDSSTGCDV
+763 NQKWWIDSSTGCDV

-803 ENLKLSYKAKHTK
+803 ENLKLSYKAKNTK

-829 GHRSS
+829 GHRSTFS
-834 LSTRGGRGEG
+834 
-844 PNISAFDF
+844 NISAFDF

-888 DEFVLNAFVTQPIL
+888 DEFVLNASVTQPIL

-950 FNRNPKK
+950 FNRSPKKN

>member
-1 MNRRNIITTILVLVA
+1 MKRNIITIIIALVA
-16 MTTGAQEKVTLQGSI
+16 MTAGAQEKVTLQGSI

-45 TLMRADCTAVE
+45 TLMRADSTAVE

-96 DGWAKVNVPDG
+96 DGWAKVSVPDG

-248 DEYSVGVIAN
+248 DEYSVGLIAN
-258 AELSDGTHKRYQ
+258 AEAAGGTHERYQ
-270 AKAFGL
+270 ARAFGL
-276 LLTKTLAM
+276 LLTKTLTVGAF
-284 CGYANL
+284 GNL
-290 NNINDANRGSAG
+290 NNINDISRSLSQ
-302 GRGWLPGQGVVMGNQ
+302 GWHEGQGLIMGNQ
-317 NRLST
+317 NKPST
-322 RKAAGVAIDYQ
+322 RKAAGMSLDYQ
-333 STKKWDVFP
+333 STKKMYYGFP
-342 AFPRIALN
+342 AIQDALEIA
-350 VDIDFDHIDDI
+350 FDHYDDL
-361 DEADTYRERFLPA
+361 DESGTYQERFLPT
-374 GTAFSQNMRNARKK
+374 GTAFAQNMRTSRNKM
-388 ITAFQAQCYFHWLPF
+388 TAVQVIQQLVWLPWLLG
-403 VFESHPN
+403 SN
-410 IYYRKTDNTLLEHLR
+410 IQLYYRETDNSMLGTLQ
-425 QWDDLRPTATQ
+425 QWDSLRVTATQ
-436 LTQGLG
+436 RTDGLG
-442 KERLYGVYI
+442 KTKDYGLGWLRTQFAISKNIDGMILSSWER
-451 FNARFQAVP
+451 
-460 KLVEGRLTTYWNR
+460 T
-473 SDRKDFNRQQVTYAE
+473 DREAFNRQHSTAE
-488 SALPSV
+488 AT
-494 SPAFRHEYRDYHT
+494 ATDYFRHEYEDAST
-507 TDYKF
+507 TRYRF
-512 EPSLSYDHRLWKQLH
+512 EPSLTYGHHLWKQLH
-527 IYLTERYSL
+527 MSLTERYQI
-536 SGNHSDDQLYIL
+536 SGSNSNDQLYML
-548 NNLAGWGLQDS
+548 NDLAGWGLQDS

-589 ENECTVALKWNKTEH
+589 ENEFTVALRWNKTDH

-626 GAIDTLARHTL
+626 GAIDTLARHNL
-637 FTVNPSLHL
+637 FTLNPSLHL

-672 ARNALSIMEG
+672 ARNALSIIEG

-702 ASRRTGLTG
+702 ASRHTGLTG

-731 DAQTS
+731 DEQTS

-749 QWNTSLSTTFSLSK
+749 SWNTSLSTTFSLSK
-763 NQKWWLDSSTGCDV
+763 NQKWWIDSGTGCDV

-782 YASVSGILDAQLNK
+782 YASVSGMTDAQLNK

-803 ENLKLSYKAKHTK
+803 ENLKLSYKAKNTK

-829 GHRSS
+829 GHRSTFS
-834 LSTRGGRGEG
+834 D
-844 PNISAFDF
+844 ISAFDF

-858 MQTIPTWNTTLN
+858 MQTVPTWNTTVS

-888 DEFVLNAFVTQPIL
+888 DEFVLNASVTQPIL

-950 FNRNPKK
+950 FNRSPKK

>member
-1 MNRRNIITTILVLVA
+1 MKRQIITIIIALIATSA
-16 MTTGAQEKVTLQGSI
+16 WAQETNNVTLQGSI

-45 TLMRADCTAVE
+45 TLMRADSTAVE
-56 CQPKVYELGND
+56 CQPKVYEIGND

-75 YIDVPRQAANY
+75 YIDVPRRAADY
-86 IIRVQKDGYE
+86 IIRVQKDGYD
-96 DGWAKVNVPDG
+96 DGWARVSVPDG
-107 YKEKMLAVPMVNM
+107 YKEKTLVVPMVNM

-140 KVKMRGDTLVYDAS
+140 KVKMRGDTLVYDAT

-224 QSLYSAIKGI
+224 QSLQAAMRGE

-248 DEYSVGVIAN
+248 DEYAVGVIAN
-258 AELSDGTHKRYQ
+258 AEAAGGTHERYQ
-270 AKAFGL
+270 ARAFGL
-276 LLTKTLAM
+276 LLTKTLTVGAF
-284 CGYANL
+284 GNL
-290 NNINDANRGSAG
+290 NNINDGSRAIAQ
-302 GRGWLPGQGVVMGNQ
+302 GWNQGQGLIMGNQ
-317 NRLST
+317 NKPST
-322 RKAAGVAIDYQ
+322 RKAAGMSLDYQ
-333 STKKWDVFP
+333 STKKQYGFP
-342 AFPRIALN
+342 AIAEK
-350 VDIDFDHIDDI
+350 VEIAFDHYDDL
-361 DEADTYRERFLPA
+361 DESGTYQERFLPA
-374 GTAFSQNMRNARKK
+374 GTAFAESMRSSRNKM
-388 ITAFQAQCYFHWLPF
+388 TAVQLINQFHRLPWL
-403 VFESHPN
+403 FESYIN
-410 IYYRKTDNTLLEHLR
+410 LYYRETDNSMLGTLQ
-425 QWDDLRPTATQ
+425 QWDSLRVTATQ
-436 LTQGLG
+436 RTEGLG
-442 KERLYGVYI
+442 KTKDYGLGWLR
-451 FNARFQAVP
+451 ARFP
-460 KLVEGRLTTYWNR
+460 TIKRVEGTIQAYWTR
-473 SDRKDFNRQQVTYAE
+473 AEREAFNRQHSTTGATATDY
-488 SALPSV
+488 
-494 SPAFRHEYRDYHT
+494 FRHEYEDAST
-507 TDYKF
+507 TEYKF
-512 EPSLSYDHRLWKQLH
+512 EPSLTYDRRLWKKLH
-527 IYLTERYSL
+527 IYLTERYQITGSN
-536 SGNHSDDQLYIL
+536 SNDKLYLL
-548 NNLAGWGLQDS
+548 NDLAGWGLQDS

-564 LPSNRD
+564 LPSNRE
-570 LLRSVYDTENS
+570 LLRSVFDTENS

-589 ENECTVALKWNKTEH
+589 ENEFTVALKWNKTEH
-604 FPVDVTLSLPVYAQ
+604 FPVDVTLSLPIYAQ

-626 GAIDTLARHTL
+626 GAIDTLARHNL

-702 ASRRTGLTG
+702 ASHRTGLTG

-749 QWNTSLSTTFSLSK
+749 QWNTSYNMTFSLSK
-763 NQKWWLDSSTGCDV
+763 NQKWWIDSSTGCDV

-803 ENLKLSYKAKHTK
+803 ENLKLSYKAKNTK
-816 VSLLGDLLWRRTW
+816 VSLLGDLLWRRTR
-829 GHRSS
+829 GHRSTFS
-834 LSTRGGRGEG
+834 
-844 PNISAFDF
+844 NISAFDF

-888 DEFVLNAFVTQPIL
+888 DEFVLNASVTQPIL

-950 FNRNPKK
+950 FNRSPKKS

>member
-1 MNRRNIITTILVLVA
+1 MKRNIITIIIALVA
-16 MTTGAQEKVTLQGSI
+16 MTAGAQEKVTLQGSI

-45 TLMRADCTAVE
+45 TLMRADSTAVE

-96 DGWAKVNVPDG
+96 DGWAKVSVPDG

-258 AELSDGTHKRYQ
+258 AEAAGGTHERYQ
-270 AKAFGL
+270 ARAFGL
-276 LLTKTLAM
+276 LLTKTLTVGAF
-284 CGYANL
+284 GNL
-290 NNINDANRGSAG
+290 NNINDISRSLSQ
-302 GRGWLPGQGVVMGNQ
+302 GWHEGQGLIMGNQ
-317 NRLST
+317 NKPST
-322 RKAAGVAIDYQ
+322 RKAAGMSLDYQ
-333 STKKWDVFP
+333 STKKMYYGFP
-342 AFPRIALN
+342 AIQDALEIA
-350 VDIDFDHIDDI
+350 FDHYDDL
-361 DEADTYRERFLPA
+361 DESGTYQERFLPT
-374 GTAFSQNMRNARKK
+374 GTAFAQNMRTSRNKM
-388 ITAFQAQCYFHWLPF
+388 TAVQVIQQLVWLPWLLG
-403 VFESHPN
+403 SN
-410 IYYRKTDNTLLEHLR
+410 IQLYYRETDNSMLGTLQ
-425 QWDDLRPTATQ
+425 QWDSLRVTATQ
-436 LTQGLG
+436 RTDGLG
-442 KERLYGVYI
+442 KTKDYGLGWLRTQFAISKNIDGMILSSWER
-451 FNARFQAVP
+451 
-460 KLVEGRLTTYWNR
+460 T
-473 SDRKDFNRQQVTYAE
+473 DREAFNRQHSTAE
-488 SALPSV
+488 AT
-494 SPAFRHEYRDYHT
+494 ATDYFRHEYEDAST
-507 TDYKF
+507 TRYRF
-512 EPSLSYDHRLWKQLH
+512 EPSLTYGHHLWKQLH
-527 IYLTERYSL
+527 MSLTERYQI
-536 SGNHSDDQLYIL
+536 SGSNSNDQLYML
-548 NNLAGWGLQDS
+548 NDLAGWGLQDS

-589 ENECTVALKWNKTEH
+589 ENEFTVALRWNKTDH

-626 GAIDTLARHTL
+626 GAIDTLARHNL
-637 FTVNPSLHL
+637 FTLNPSLHL

-672 ARNALSIMEG
+672 ARNALSIIEG

-702 ASRRTGLTG
+702 ASRHTGLTG

-731 DAQTS
+731 DEQTS

-749 QWNTSLSTTFSLSK
+749 SWNTSLSTTFSLSK
-763 NQKWWLDSSTGCDV
+763 NQKWWIDSGTGCDV

-782 YASVSGILDAQLNK
+782 YASVSGMTDAQLNK

-803 ENLKLSYKAKHTK
+803 ENLKLSYKAKNTK

-829 GHRSS
+829 GHRSTFS
-834 LSTRGGRGEG
+834 D
-844 PNISAFDF
+844 ISAFDF

-858 MQTIPTWNTTLN
+858 MQTVPTWNTTVS

-880 YGSDAMNK
+880 YGSEAMNK
-888 DEFVLNAFVTQPIL
+888 DEFVLNASVTQPIL

-950 FNRNPKK
+950 FNRSPKK

>member
-1 MNRRNIITTILVLVA
+1 MKRQIITIIIALIATSA
-16 MTTGAQEKVTLQGSI
+16 WAQETNNVTLQGSI

-45 TLMRADCTAVE
+45 TLMRADSTAVE

-75 YIDVPRQAANY
+75 YIDVPRQAADY
-86 IIRVQKDGYE
+86 IIRVQKDGYD
-96 DGWAKVNVPDG
+96 DGWAKVSVPDG
-107 YKEKMLAVPMVNM
+107 YKEKTLVVPMVNM
-120 KKSIMKTVGLN
+120 RKSVMKTVGLK

-140 KVKMRGDTLVYDAS
+140 KVKMRGDTLVYDAT
-154 AFQLPEGSMLQH
+154 AFQLLEGSMLQH

-224 QSLYSAIKGI
+224 QSLQAAMRGE

-248 DEYSVGVIAN
+248 DEYAVGVIAN
-258 AELSDGTHKRYQ
+258 AEAAGGTHERYQ
-270 AKAFGL
+270 ARAFGL
-276 LLTKTLAM
+276 LLTKTLTVGAF
-284 CGYANL
+284 GNL
-290 NNINDANRGSAG
+290 NNINDGSRAIAQ
-302 GRGWLPGQGVVMGNQ
+302 GWNQGQGLIMGNQ
-317 NRLST
+317 NKPST
-322 RKAAGVAIDYQ
+322 RKAAGMSLDYQ
-333 STKKWDVFP
+333 STKKQYGFP
-342 AFPRIALN
+342 AIAEN
-350 VDIDFDHIDDI
+350 VEIAFDHYDDL
-361 DEADTYRERFLPA
+361 DESGTYQERFLPA
-374 GTAFSQNMRNARKK
+374 GTAFAESMRSSRNKM
-388 ITAFQAQCYFHWLPF
+388 TAVQLINQFHRLPWL
-403 VFESHPN
+403 FESYIN
-410 IYYRKTDNTLLEHLR
+410 LYYRETDNSMLGTLQ
-425 QWDDLRPTATQ
+425 QWDSLRVTATQ
-436 LTQGLG
+436 RTEGLG
-442 KERLYGVYI
+442 KTKDYGLGWLR
-451 FNARFQAVP
+451 ARFP
-460 KLVEGRLTTYWNR
+460 TIKRVEGTIQAYWTR
-473 SDRKDFNRQQVTYAE
+473 TEREAFNRQHSTTGATATDY
-488 SALPSV
+488 
-494 SPAFRHEYRDYHT
+494 FRHEYEDAST
-507 TDYKF
+507 TEYKF
-512 EPSLSYDHRLWKQLH
+512 EPSLTYNRRLWKKLH
-527 IYLTERYSL
+527 IYLTERYQITGSN
-536 SGNHSDDQLYIL
+536 SNDKLYLL
-548 NNLAGWGLQDS
+548 NDLAGWGLQDS

-564 LPSNRD
+564 LPSNRE
-570 LLRSVYDTENS
+570 LLSRVYDAENS
-581 TRSRLQQQ
+581 TYSHLRQQ
-589 ENECTVALKWNKTEH
+589 ENEFTVSLKWNKTER
-604 FPVDVTLSLPVYAQ
+604 FPVDVTLGLPVYVQ

-626 GAIDTLARHTL
+626 GAIDTLARHNL
-637 FTVNPSLHL
+637 FTLNPSLHL

-731 DAQTS
+731 DEQTS

-749 QWNTSLSTTFSLSK
+749 SWNTSLSTTFSLSK
-763 NQKWWLDSSTGCDV
+763 NQKWWIDSGTGCDV

-782 YASVSGILDAQLNK
+782 YASVSGMTDAQLNK

-803 ENLKLSYKAKHTK
+803 ENLKLSYKAKNTK

-829 GHRSS
+829 GHRPTFSD
-834 LSTRGGRGEG
+834 
-844 PNISAFDF
+844 ISAFDF

-888 DEFVLNAFVTQPIL
+888 DEFVLNASITQPIL

-950 FNRNPKK
+950 FNRSPKK

>member
-1 MNRRNIITTILVLVA
+1 MKRQIIPIIIALVA
-16 MTTGAQEKVTLQGSI
+16 MTAGAQEKVTLQGSI

-45 TLMRADCTAVE
+45 TLMRADSTAVE

-96 DGWAKVNVPDG
+96 DGWARVSVPDG
-107 YKEKMLAVPMVNM
+107 YKEKTLVVPMVNM

-140 KVKMRGDTLVYDAS
+140 KVKMRGDTLVYDAT

-258 AELSDGTHKRYQ
+258 AEAAGGTHERYQ
-270 AKAFGL
+270 ARAFGL
-276 LLTKTLAM
+276 LLTKTLTVGAF
-284 CGYANL
+284 GNL
-290 NNINDANRGSAG
+290 NNINDISRSLSQ
-302 GRGWLPGQGVVMGNQ
+302 GWHEGQGLIMGNQ
-317 NRLST
+317 NKPST
-322 RKAAGVAIDYQ
+322 RKAAGMSLDYQ
-333 STKKWDVFP
+333 STKKMYYGFP
-342 AFPRIALN
+342 AIQDALEIA
-350 VDIDFDHIDDI
+350 FDHYDDL
-361 DEADTYRERFLPA
+361 DESGTYQERFLPT
-374 GTAFSQNMRNARKK
+374 GTAFAQNMRTSRNKM
-388 ITAFQAQCYFHWLPF
+388 TAVQVIQQLVWLPWLLG
-403 VFESHPN
+403 SN
-410 IYYRKTDNTLLEHLR
+410 IQLYYRETDNSMLGTLQ
-425 QWDDLRPTATQ
+425 QWDSLRVTATQ
-436 LTQGLG
+436 RTDGLG
-442 KERLYGVYI
+442 KTKDYGLGWLRTKFAISKNIDGMILSSWER
-451 FNARFQAVP
+451 
-460 KLVEGRLTTYWNR
+460 T
-473 SDRKDFNRQQVTYAE
+473 DREAFNRQHSTAE
-488 SALPSV
+488 AT
-494 SPAFRHEYRDYHT
+494 ATDYFRHEYEDAST
-507 TDYKF
+507 TRYRF
-512 EPSLSYDHRLWKQLH
+512 EPSLTYGHHLWKQLH
-527 IYLTERYSL
+527 MSLTERYQI
-536 SGNHSDDQLYIL
+536 SGSNSNDQLYML
-548 NNLAGWGLQDS
+548 NDLAGWGLQDS

-589 ENECTVALKWNKTEH
+589 ENEFTVALRWNKTEH

-626 GAIDTLARHTL
+626 GAIDTLARHNL

-702 ASRRTGLTG
+702 ASRHTGLTG

-731 DAQTS
+731 DEQTS

-763 NQKWWLDSSTGCDV
+763 NQKWWIDSGTGCDV

-803 ENLKLSYKAKHTK
+803 ENLKLSYKAKNTK

-829 GHRSS
+829 GHRSTFS
-834 LSTRGGRGEG
+834 
-844 PNISAFDF
+844 NISAFDF

-888 DEFVLNAFVTQPIL
+888 DEFVLNASVTQPIL

-950 FNRNPKK
+950 FNRSPKK

>member
-1 MNRRNIITTILVLVA
+1 MKRNIIIIILALA
-16 MTTGAQEKVTLQGSI
+16 ALTAGAQDKVTLQGSI

-45 TLMRADCTAVE
+45 TLMRADSTAVE

-96 DGWAKVNVPDG
+96 DGWAKVSVPDG

-140 KVKMRGDTLVYDAS
+140 KVKMRGDTLVYDAT

-258 AELSDGTHKRYQ
+258 AEAAGGTHDRYQ
-270 AKAFGL
+270 ARAFGL
-276 LLTKTLAM
+276 LLTKTLTVGAF
-284 CGYANL
+284 GNL
-290 NNINDANRGSAG
+290 NNINDISRSLSQ
-302 GRGWLPGQGVVMGNQ
+302 GWHEGQGLIMGNQ
-317 NRLST
+317 NKPST
-322 RKAAGVAIDYQ
+322 RKAAGVNIDYQ
-333 STKKWDVFP
+333 STKKMYGFP
-342 AFPRIALN
+342 AIQENMEIA
-350 VDIDFDHIDDI
+350 FDHYDDL
-361 DEADTYRERFLPA
+361 DESGTYQERFLPT
-374 GTAFSQNMRNARKK
+374 GTAFAQNMRTSRNKM
-388 ITAFQAQCYFHWLPF
+388 TAVQVIQQLVWLPWLLG
-403 VFESHPN
+403 SN
-410 IYYRKTDNTLLEHLR
+410 IQLYYRETDNSMLGTLQ
-425 QWDDLRPTATQ
+425 QWDSLRVTATQ
-436 LTQGLG
+436 RTDGLG
-442 KERLYGVYI
+442 KTKDYGLGWLRTKFAISKNIDGMILSSWER
-451 FNARFQAVP
+451 
-460 KLVEGRLTTYWNR
+460 T
-473 SDRKDFNRQQVTYAE
+473 DREAFNRQHSTAE
-488 SALPSV
+488 AT
-494 SPAFRHEYRDYHT
+494 ATDYFRHEYEDAST
-507 TDYKF
+507 TRYRF
-512 EPSLSYDHRLWKQLH
+512 EPSLTYGHHLWKQLH
-527 IYLTERYSL
+527 MSLTERYQI
-536 SGNHSDDQLYIL
+536 SGSNSNDQLYML
-548 NNLAGWGLQDS
+548 NDLAGWGLQDS

-589 ENECTVALKWNKTEH
+589 ENEFTVALRWNKTEH

-626 GAIDTLARHTL
+626 GAIDTLARHNL

-691 VNASITWSPKL
+691 VNASITWSPNL

-731 DAQTS
+731 DEQTS

-763 NQKWWLDSSTGCDV
+763 NQKWWIDSSTGCDV

-803 ENLKLSYKAKHTK
+803 ENLKLSYKAKNTK

-829 GHRSS
+829 GHRSTFS
-834 LSTRGGRGEG
+834 
-844 PNISAFDF
+844 NISAFDF

-858 MQTIPTWNTTLN
+858 MQTIPTWNTTTP
-870 IDGMMLSRRG
+870 GRRFQSTG
-880 YGSDAMNK
+880 ATSTAS
-888 DEFVLNAFVTQPIL
+888 A
-902 HGKVKLTLEGHDLL
+902 
-916 HQLSNTTYEVNA
+916 
-928 QGRTETWYRVIPN
+928 RW
-941 YVMLRVAWQ
+941 
-950 FNRNPKK
+950 

>member
-1 MNRRNIITTILVLVA
+1 MKRQIITIIIALIATSA
-16 MTTGAQEKVTLQGSI
+16 WAQETNNVTLQGSI

-45 TLMRADCTAVE
+45 TLMRADSTAVE
-56 CQPKVYELGND
+56 CQPKVYEIGND

-75 YIDVPRQAANY
+75 YIDVPRRAADY
-86 IIRVQKDGYE
+86 IIRVQKDGYD
-96 DGWAKVNVPDG
+96 DGWARVSVPDG
-107 YKEKMLAVPMVNM
+107 YKEKTLVVPMVNM

-140 KVKMRGDTLVYDAS
+140 KVKMRGDTLVYDAT

-224 QSLYSAIKGI
+224 QSLQAAMRGE

-248 DEYSVGVIAN
+248 DEYAVGVIAN
-258 AELSDGTHKRYQ
+258 AEAAGGTHERYQ
-270 AKAFGL
+270 ARAFGL
-276 LLTKTLAM
+276 LLTKTLTVGAF
-284 CGYANL
+284 GNL
-290 NNINDANRGSAG
+290 NNINDGSRAIAQ
-302 GRGWLPGQGVVMGNQ
+302 GWNQGQGLIMGNQ
-317 NRLST
+317 NKPST
-322 RKAAGVAIDYQ
+322 RKAAGMSLDYQ
-333 STKKWDVFP
+333 STKKQYGFP
-342 AFPRIALN
+342 AIAEK
-350 VDIDFDHIDDI
+350 VEIAFDHYDDL
-361 DEADTYRERFLPA
+361 DESGTYQERFLPA
-374 GTAFSQNMRNARKK
+374 GTAFAENMRSSRNKM
-388 ITAFQAQCYFHWLPF
+388 TAVQLINQFHRLPWL
-403 VFESHPN
+403 FESYIN
-410 IYYRKTDNTLLEHLR
+410 LYYRETDNSMLGTLQ
-425 QWDDLRPTATQ
+425 QWDSLRVTATQ
-436 LTQGLG
+436 RTEGLG
-442 KERLYGVYI
+442 KTKDYGLGWLR
-451 FNARFQAVP
+451 ARFP
-460 KLVEGRLTTYWNR
+460 TIKRVEGTIQAYWTR
-473 SDRKDFNRQQVTYAE
+473 AEREAFNRQHSTTGATATDY
-488 SALPSV
+488 
-494 SPAFRHEYRDYHT
+494 FRHEYEDAST
-507 TDYKF
+507 TEYKF
-512 EPSLSYDHRLWKQLH
+512 EPSLTYDRRLWKKLH
-527 IYLTERYSL
+527 IYLTERYQITGSN
-536 SGNHSDDQLYIL
+536 SNDKLYLL
-548 NNLAGWGLQDS
+548 NDLAGWGLQDS

-564 LPSNRD
+564 LPSNRE
-570 LLRSVYDTENS
+570 LLRSVFDTENS

-589 ENECTVALKWNKTEH
+589 ENEFTVALKWNKTEH
-604 FPVDVTLSLPVYAQ
+604 FPVDVTLSLPIYAQ

-626 GAIDTLARHTL
+626 GAIDTLARHNL

-702 ASRRTGLTG
+702 ASHRTGLTG

-749 QWNTSLSTTFSLSK
+749 QWNTSYNMTFSLSK
-763 NQKWWLDSSTGCDV
+763 NQKWWIDSSTGCDV

-782 YASVSGILDAQLNK
+782 YASVSGMTDAQLNK
-796 VETVNLS
+796 VETVNFS
-803 ENLKLSYKAKHTK
+803 ENLKLSYKAKNTK
-816 VSLLGDLLWRRTW
+816 VSLLGDLLWRRTR
-829 GHRSS
+829 GHRSTFS
-834 LSTRGGRGEG
+834 
-844 PNISAFDF
+844 NISAFDF

-888 DEFVLNAFVTQPIL
+888 DEFVLNASVTQPIL

-950 FNRNPKK
+950 FNRSPKKS

>member
-1 MNRRNIITTILVLVA
+1 MKRQIITTIIALVTA
-16 MTTGAQEKVTLQGSI
+16 TAWAQETNSVTLQGSI

-45 TLMRADCTAVE
+45 TLMRADSTAVE
-56 CQPKVYELGND
+56 CQPKVYEIGND
-67 EMHISTVF
+67 EMHTSTVF

-96 DGWAKVNVPDG
+96 DSWAKVSVPDG

-140 KVKMRGDTLVYDAS
+140 KVKMRGDTLVYDAT

-217 ELKVFER
+217 ELKVFDR

-258 AELSDGTHKRYQ
+258 AEAAGGTHDRYQ
-270 AKAFGL
+270 ARAFGL
-276 LLTKTLAM
+276 LLTKTLTVGAF
-284 CGYANL
+284 GNL
-290 NNINDANRGSAG
+290 NNINDISRSLSQ
-302 GRGWLPGQGVVMGNQ
+302 GWHEGQGLIMGNQ
-317 NRLST
+317 NKPST
-322 RKAAGVAIDYQ
+322 RKAAGMSLDYQ
-333 STKKWDVFP
+333 STKKMYGFP
-342 AFPRIALN
+342 AIQDGLEIA
-350 VDIDFDHIDDI
+350 FDNYDDL
-361 DEADTYRERFLPA
+361 DESGTYQERFLPT
-374 GTAFSQNMRNARKK
+374 GTAFAQNMRTSRNKM
-388 ITAFQAQCYFHWLPF
+388 TAVQVIQQLVWLPWLLG
-403 VFESHPN
+403 SN
-410 IYYRKTDNTLLEHLR
+410 IQLYYRETDNSMLGTLQ
-425 QWDDLRPTATQ
+425 QWDSLRVTATQ
-436 LTQGLG
+436 RTDGLG
-442 KERLYGVYI
+442 KTKDYGLGWLRTKFAI
-451 FNARFQAVP
+451 SKNIDGMILSSWTR
-460 KLVEGRLTTYWNR
+460 T
-473 SDRKDFNRQQVTYAE
+473 DREAFNRQHSTAGTTATEY
-488 SALPSV
+488 
-494 SPAFRHEYRDYHT
+494 FRHEYEDAST
-507 TDYKF
+507 TQYRF
-512 EPSLSYDHRLWKQLH
+512 EPSLTYGHHLWKQLH
-527 IYLTERYSL
+527 MSLTERYQI
-536 SGNHSDDQLYIL
+536 SGSNSNDQLYML
-548 NNLAGWGLQDS
+548 NDLAGWGLQDS

-589 ENECTVALKWNKTEH
+589 ENEFTVALKWNKTER

-626 GAIDTLARHTL
+626 GAVDTLARHNL
-637 FTVNPSLHL
+637 FTLNPSLHL
-646 KHKVWSLR
+646 KHKMWSLR
-654 VGMTTSTPGLMNL
+654 VGLTTYSPGLMNL
-667 MPYRD
+667 RPYRD

-702 ASRRTGLTG
+702 ASHRTGLTG

-731 DAQTS
+731 DEQTS
-736 AYTYRPENVEGNW
+736 TYTFRPENVEGNW

-763 NQKWWLDSSTGCDV
+763 NQKWWIDSGTGCDV

-782 YASVSGILDAQLNK
+782 YASVNGILDAQQNK

-803 ENLKLSYKAKHTK
+803 ENLKLSYKAKNTK

-829 GHRSS
+829 GHRSTFS
-834 LSTRGGRGEG
+834 
-844 PNISAFDF
+844 NISAFDF

-858 MQTIPTWNTTLN
+858 IQTIPTWNTTLN

-888 DEFVLNAFVTQPIL
+888 DEFVLNASVTQPIL

-950 FNRNPKK
+950 FNRSPKK

>member
-1 MNRRNIITTILVLVA
+1 MNLKKLFVTFLCIGCLTQSI
-16 MTTGAQEKVTLQGSI
+16 AQKENVTLQGSI
-31 QDSFLERGLFDCTV
+31 QDSFLERGLFNCTV
-45 TLMRADCTAVE
+45 KLMRTDSTAVE
-56 CQPKVYELGND
+56 CQPKVYEIGND

-96 DGWAKVNVPDG
+96 DGWAKVSVPDG
-107 YKEKMLAVPMVNM
+107 YKEKTLVVPMVNM

-224 QSLYSAIKGI
+224 QSLQAAMRGE

-248 DEYSVGVIAN
+248 DEYAVGVIAN
-258 AELSDGTHKRYQ
+258 AEAAGGTHDRYQ
-270 AKAFGL
+270 ARTFGL
-276 LLTKTLAM
+276 LLTKTLTVGAF
-284 CGYANL
+284 GNQ
-290 NNINDANRGSAG
+290 NNINDGSRAIAQ
-302 GRGWLPGQGVVMGNQ
+302 GWNQGQGLIMGNQ
-317 NRLST
+317 NKPST
-322 RKAAGVAIDYQ
+322 RKAAGMSLDYQ
-333 STKKWDVFP
+333 STKKQYGFP
-342 AFPRIALN
+342 AIAEK
-350 VDIDFDHIDDI
+350 VEIAFDHYDDL
-361 DEADTYRERFLPA
+361 DESGSYQERFLPA
-374 GTAFSQNMRNARKK
+374 GTAFAESMRSSRNKM
-388 ITAFQAQCYFHWLPF
+388 TAVQLINQFHRLPWL
-403 VFESHPN
+403 FESYIN
-410 IYYRKTDNTLLEHLR
+410 LYYRETDNSMLGTLQ
-425 QWDDLRPTATQ
+425 QWDSLRVTATQ
-436 LTQGLG
+436 RTEGLG
-442 KERLYGVYI
+442 KTKDYGLGWLR
-451 FNARFQAVP
+451 ARFP
-460 KLVEGRLTTYWNR
+460 TIKRVEGTIQAYWTR
-473 SDRKDFNRQQVTYAE
+473 TEREAFNRQHSTTGATATDY
-488 SALPSV
+488 
-494 SPAFRHEYRDYHT
+494 FRHEYEDAST
-507 TDYKF
+507 TEYKF
-512 EPSLSYDHRLWKQLH
+512 EPSLTYNRRLWKKLH
-527 IYLTERYSL
+527 IYLTERYQI
-536 SGNHSDDQLYIL
+536 SGSNSNDKLYLL
-548 NNLAGWGLQDS
+548 NDLAGWGLQDS

-564 LPSNRD
+564 LPSNRE

-589 ENECTVALKWNKTEH
+589 ENEFTVSLKWNKTER
-604 FPVDVTLSLPVYAQ
+604 FPVDVTLGLPVYVQ

-626 GAIDTLARHTL
+626 GAIDTLARHNL
-637 FTVNPSLHL
+637 FTLNPSLHL

-654 VGMTTSTPGLMNL
+654 VGLTTYSPGLMNL

-672 ARNALSIMEG
+672 ARNALSIIEG

-731 DAQTS
+731 DEQTS

-749 QWNTSLSTTFSLSK
+749 SWNTSLSTTFSLSK
-763 NQKWWLDSSTGCDV
+763 NQKWWIDSSTGCDV

-803 ENLKLSYKAKHTK
+803 ENLKLSYKAKNTK

-829 GHRSS
+829 GHRSTFS
-834 LSTRGGRGEG
+834 
-844 PNISAFDF
+844 NISAFDF

-888 DEFVLNAFVTQPIL
+888 DEFVLNASVTQPIL

-950 FNRNPKK
+950 FNRSPKK

>member
-1 MNRRNIITTILVLVA
+1 MNLKKLFVTFLCIGCLTQSI
-16 MTTGAQEKVTLQGSI
+16 AQKENVTLQGSI
-31 QDSFLERGLFDCTV
+31 QDSFLERGLFNCTV
-45 TLMRADCTAVE
+45 KLMRTDSTAVE
-56 CQPKVYELGND
+56 CQPKVYEIGND

-96 DGWAKVNVPDG
+96 DGWAKVSVPDG
-107 YKEKMLAVPMVNM
+107 YKEKTLVVPMVNM

-224 QSLYSAIKGI
+224 QSLQAAMRGE

-248 DEYSVGVIAN
+248 DEYAVGVIAN
-258 AELSDGTHKRYQ
+258 AEAAGGTHDRYQ
-270 AKAFGL
+270 ARTFGL
-276 LLTKTLAM
+276 LLTKTLTVGAF
-284 CGYANL
+284 GNQ
-290 NNINDANRGSAG
+290 NNINDGSRAIAQ
-302 GRGWLPGQGVVMGNQ
+302 GWNQGQGLIMGNQ
-317 NRLST
+317 NKPST
-322 RKAAGVAIDYQ
+322 RKAAGMSLDYQ
-333 STKKWDVFP
+333 STKKQYGFP
-342 AFPRIALN
+342 AIAEK
-350 VDIDFDHIDDI
+350 VEIAFDHYDDL
-361 DEADTYRERFLPA
+361 DESGSYQERFLPA
-374 GTAFSQNMRNARKK
+374 GTAFAESMRSSRNKM
-388 ITAFQAQCYFHWLPF
+388 TAVQLINQFHRLPWL
-403 VFESHPN
+403 FESYIN
-410 IYYRKTDNTLLEHLR
+410 LYYRETDNSMLGTLQ
-425 QWDDLRPTATQ
+425 QWDSLRVTATQ
-436 LTQGLG
+436 RTEGLG
-442 KERLYGVYI
+442 KTKDYGLGWLR
-451 FNARFQAVP
+451 ARFP
-460 KLVEGRLTTYWNR
+460 TIKRVEGTIQAYWTR
-473 SDRKDFNRQQVTYAE
+473 TEREAFNRQHSTTGATATDY
-488 SALPSV
+488 
-494 SPAFRHEYRDYHT
+494 FRHEYEDAST
-507 TDYKF
+507 TEYKF
-512 EPSLSYDHRLWKQLH
+512 EPSLTYNRRLWKKLH
-527 IYLTERYSL
+527 IYLTERYQI
-536 SGNHSDDQLYIL
+536 SGSNSNDKLYLL
-548 NNLAGWGLQDS
+548 NDLAGWGLQDS

-564 LPSNRD
+564 LPSNRE

-589 ENECTVALKWNKTEH
+589 ENEFTVSLKWNKTER

-626 GAIDTLARHTL
+626 GAIDTLARHNL
-637 FTVNPSLHL
+637 FTLNPSLHL

-654 VGMTTSTPGLMNL
+654 VGLTTYSPGLMNL

-682 NPSLKNNRR
+682 NPRLRNNRR
-691 VNASITWSPKL
+691 VNASITWSPNL
-702 ASRRTGLTG
+702 ASHRTGLTG

-731 DAQTS
+731 DEQTS

-763 NQKWWLDSSTGCDV
+763 NQKWWIDSSTGCDV

-803 ENLKLSYKAKHTK
+803 ENLKLSYKAKNTK

-829 GHRSS
+829 GHRSTFS
-834 LSTRGGRGEG
+834 
-844 PNISAFDF
+844 NISAFDF

-870 IDGMMLSRRG
+870 VDGMMLSRRG

-888 DEFVLNAFVTQPIL
+888 DEFVLNASVTQPIL

-950 FNRNPKK
+950 FNRSPKK

>member
-1 MNRRNIITTILVLVA
+1 MSRKNIITLILALA
-16 MTTGAQEKVTLQGSI
+16 ATLTGQAQEKVTLQGSI

-45 TLMRADCTAVE
+45 TLMRADSTAVE

-96 DGWAKVNVPDG
+96 DGWAKVSVPDG
-107 YKEKMLAVPMVNM
+107 YKEKMFAVPMVNM

-140 KVKMRGDTLVYDAS
+140 KVKMRGDTLVYDAT

-258 AELSDGTHKRYQ
+258 AEAAGGTHDRYQ
-270 AKAFGL
+270 ARAFGL
-276 LLTKTLAM
+276 LLTKTLTVGAF
-284 CGYANL
+284 GNL
-290 NNINDANRGSAG
+290 NNINDISRSLSQ
-302 GRGWLPGQGVVMGNQ
+302 GWHEGQGLIMGNQ
-317 NRLST
+317 NKPST
-322 RKAAGVAIDYQ
+322 RKAAGMSLEYQ
-333 STKKWDVFP
+333 STKKMYGFP
-342 AFPRIALN
+342 AIQDALEIA
-350 VDIDFDHIDDI
+350 FDHYDDL
-361 DEADTYRERFLPA
+361 DESGTYQERFLPT
-374 GTAFSQNMRNARKK
+374 GTAFAQNMRTSRNKM
-388 ITAFQAQCYFHWLPF
+388 TAVQVIQQLVWLPWLLG
-403 VFESHPN
+403 SN
-410 IYYRKTDNTLLEHLR
+410 IQLYYRETDNSMLGTLQ
-425 QWDDLRPTATQ
+425 QWDSLRVTATQ
-436 LTQGLG
+436 RTDGLG
-442 KERLYGVYI
+442 KTKNYGLGWLRTKFAI
-451 FNARFQAVP
+451 SKNIDGMILSSWTR
-460 KLVEGRLTTYWNR
+460 T
-473 SDRKDFNRQQVTYAE
+473 DREAFNRQHSTAE
-488 SALPSV
+488 AT
-494 SPAFRHEYRDYHT
+494 ATDYFRHEYENAST
-507 TDYKF
+507 TQYRF
-512 EPSLSYDHRLWKQLH
+512 EPSLTYGHHLWKQLH
-527 IYLTERYSL
+527 MSLTERYQI
-536 SGNHSDDQLYIL
+536 SGSNSNDQLYML
-548 NNLAGWGLQDS
+548 NDLAGWGLQDS

-589 ENECTVALKWNKTEH
+589 ENEFTVALRWNKTDR

-626 GAIDTLARHTL
+626 GAIDTLARHNL

-702 ASRRTGLTG
+702 ASHRTGLTG

-763 NQKWWLDSSTGCDV
+763 NQKWWIDSSTGCDV

-782 YASVSGILDAQLNK
+782 YASVSVILDAQLNK

-803 ENLKLSYKAKHTK
+803 ENLKLSYKAKNTK

-829 GHRSS
+829 GHRSTFS
-834 LSTRGGRGEG
+834 
-844 PNISAFDF
+844 NISAFDF

-870 IDGMMLSRRG
+870 IDGLMLSRRG

-888 DEFVLNAFVTQPIL
+888 DEFVLNASVTQPIL

-950 FNRNPKK
+950 FNRSPKKN

>member
-1 MNRRNIITTILVLVA
+1 MKRNIITIILALVA
-16 MTTGAQEKVTLQGSI
+16 MTVGAQEKVTLQGSI

-45 TLMRADCTAVE
+45 TLMRADSTAVE

-96 DGWAKVNVPDG
+96 DGWAKVSVPDG
-107 YKEKMLAVPMVNM
+107 YKEKVLTVPMVNM

-140 KVKMRGDTLVYDAS
+140 KVKMRGDTLVYDAT

-258 AELSDGTHKRYQ
+258 AEAAGGTHERYQ
-270 AKAFGL
+270 ARAFGL
-276 LLTKTLAM
+276 LLTKTLTVGAF
-284 CGYANL
+284 GNL
-290 NNINDANRGSAG
+290 NNINDISRSLSQ
-302 GRGWLPGQGVVMGNQ
+302 GWHEGQGLIMGNQ
-317 NRLST
+317 NKPST
-322 RKAAGVAIDYQ
+322 RKAAGMSLDYQ
-333 STKKWDVFP
+333 STKKMYYGFP
-342 AFPRIALN
+342 AIQDALEIA
-350 VDIDFDHIDDI
+350 FDHYDDL
-361 DEADTYRERFLPA
+361 DESGTYQERFLPT
-374 GTAFSQNMRNARKK
+374 GTAFAQNMRTSRNKM
-388 ITAFQAQCYFHWLPF
+388 TAVQVIQQLVWLPWLLG
-403 VFESHPN
+403 SN
-410 IYYRKTDNTLLEHLR
+410 IQLYYRETDNSMLGTLQ
-425 QWDDLRPTATQ
+425 QWDSLRVTATQ
-436 LTQGLG
+436 RTDGLG
-442 KERLYGVYI
+442 KTKDYGLGWLRTQFAISKNIDGMILSSWER
-451 FNARFQAVP
+451 
-460 KLVEGRLTTYWNR
+460 T
-473 SDRKDFNRQQVTYAE
+473 DREAFNRQHSTAE
-488 SALPSV
+488 AT
-494 SPAFRHEYRDYHT
+494 ATDYFRHEYEDAST
-507 TDYKF
+507 TRYRF
-512 EPSLSYDHRLWKQLH
+512 EPSLTYGHHLWKQLH
-527 IYLTERYSL
+527 MSLTERYQI
-536 SGNHSDDQLYIL
+536 SGSNSNDQLYML
-548 NNLAGWGLQDS
+548 NDLAGWGLQDS

-589 ENECTVALKWNKTEH
+589 ENEFTVALRWNKTEH

-626 GAIDTLARHTL
+626 GAIDTLARHNL

-702 ASRRTGLTG
+702 ASRHTGLTG

-731 DAQTS
+731 DEQTS

-763 NQKWWLDSSTGCDV
+763 NQKWWIDSSTGCDV

-803 ENLKLSYKAKHTK
+803 ENLKLSYKAKNTK

-829 GHRSS
+829 GHRSTFS
-834 LSTRGGRGEG
+834 
-844 PNISAFDF
+844 NISAFDF

-870 IDGMMLSRRG
+870 IDGIMLSRRG

-888 DEFVLNAFVTQPIL
+888 DEFVLNASVTQPIL

-950 FNRNPKK
+950 FNRSPKK

>member
-1 MNRRNIITTILVLVA
+1 MNRIIIIALAALTA
-16 MTTGAQEKVTLQGSI
+16 GAQDKVTLQGSI

-45 TLMRADCTAVE
+45 TLMRADSTAVE

-75 YIDVPRQAANY
+75 YIEVPRQAENY

-96 DGWAKVNVPDG
+96 DGWAKVSVPDG
-107 YKEKMLAVPMVNM
+107 YKEKVLTVPMVNM

-224 QSLYSAIKGI
+224 QSLQAAMRGE

-258 AELSDGTHKRYQ
+258 AEAAGGTHDRYQ
-270 AKAFGL
+270 ARAFGL
-276 LLTKTLAM
+276 LLTKTLTVGAF
-284 CGYANL
+284 GNL
-290 NNINDANRGSAG
+290 NNINDGSRAIAQ
-302 GRGWLPGQGVVMGNQ
+302 GWNQGQGLIMGNQ
-317 NRLST
+317 NKPST
-322 RKAAGVAIDYQ
+322 RKAAGVNIDYQ
-333 STKKWDVFP
+333 STKKQYGFP
-342 AFPRIALN
+342 AIAEN
-350 VDIDFDHIDDI
+350 VEIAFDRYDNL
-361 DEADTYRERFLPA
+361 DESGAYQERFLPA
-374 GTAFSQNMRNARKK
+374 GTAFAESMRSSRNKM
-388 ITAFQAQCYFHWLPF
+388 TAVQLINQFHRLPWL
-403 VFESHPN
+403 FESYIN
-410 IYYRKTDNTLLEHLR
+410 LYYRETDNSMLGTLQ
-425 QWDDLRPTATQ
+425 QWDSLRVTATQ
-436 LTQGLG
+436 RTEGLG
-442 KERLYGVYI
+442 KTKDYGLGWLR
-451 FNARFQAVP
+451 ARFP
-460 KLVEGRLTTYWNR
+460 TIKRVEGTIQAYWTR
-473 SDRKDFNRQQVTYAE
+473 TEREAFNRQHSTTGATATEY
-488 SALPSV
+488 
-494 SPAFRHEYRDYHT
+494 FRHEYEDAST
-507 TDYKF
+507 TEYKF
-512 EPSLSYDHRLWKQLH
+512 EPSLTYGRRLWKKLH
-527 IYLTERYSL
+527 IYLTERYQL
-536 SGNHSDDQLYIL
+536 SGSNSNDKLYLL
-548 NNLAGWGLQDS
+548 NDLAGWGLQDS
-559 TAIDL
+559 TAIGL
-564 LPSNRD
+564 LPSNRE
-570 LLRSVYDTENS
+570 LLSRVYDAENS
-581 TRSRLQQQ
+581 TYSHLRQQ
-589 ENECTVALKWNKTEH
+589 ENEFTVSLKWNKTER

-626 GAIDTLARHTL
+626 GAIDTLARHNL

-702 ASRRTGLTG
+702 ASRHTGLTG
-711 SRIESRYVYHIRSVA
+711 SRIESRYVYHFRSVA

-731 DAQTS
+731 DEQTS
-736 AYTYRPENVEGNW
+736 AYTFRPENVEGNW

-763 NQKWWLDSSTGCDV
+763 NQKWWIDSGTGCDV

-782 YASVSGILDAQLNK
+782 YASVSGMADAQLNK

-803 ENLKLSYKAKHTK
+803 ENLKLSYKAKNTK

-829 GHRSS
+829 GHRSTFS
-834 LSTRGGRGEG
+834 
-844 PNISAFDF
+844 NISAFDF

-870 IDGMMLSRRG
+870 VDGMMLSRRG

-888 DEFVLNAFVTQPIL
+888 DEFVLNASVTQPIL

-941 YVMLRVAWQ
+941 YVMLRVAWH
-950 FNRNPKK
+950 FNRSPKKN

>member
-1 MNRRNIITTILVLVA
+1 MKRNIITIILALVA
-16 MTTGAQEKVTLQGSI
+16 MTAGAQEKVTLQGSI

-45 TLMRADCTAVE
+45 TLMRADSTAVE

-96 DGWAKVNVPDG
+96 DGWAKVSVPDG

-248 DEYSVGVIAN
+248 DEYSVGLIAN
-258 AELSDGTHKRYQ
+258 AEAAGGTHERYQ
-270 AKAFGL
+270 ARAFGL
-276 LLTKTLAM
+276 LLTKTLTVGAF
-284 CGYANL
+284 GNL
-290 NNINDANRGSAG
+290 NNINDISRSLSQ
-302 GRGWLPGQGVVMGNQ
+302 GWHEGQGLIMGNQ
-317 NRLST
+317 NKPST
-322 RKAAGVAIDYQ
+322 RKAAGMSLDYQ
-333 STKKWDVFP
+333 STKKMYYGFP
-342 AFPRIALN
+342 AIQDALEIA
-350 VDIDFDHIDDI
+350 FDHYDDL
-361 DEADTYRERFLPA
+361 DESGTYQERFLPT
-374 GTAFSQNMRNARKK
+374 GTAFAQNMRTSRNKM
-388 ITAFQAQCYFHWLPF
+388 TAVQVIQQLVWLPWLLG
-403 VFESHPN
+403 SN
-410 IYYRKTDNTLLEHLR
+410 IQLYYRETDNSMLGTLQ
-425 QWDDLRPTATQ
+425 QWDSLRVTATQ
-436 LTQGLG
+436 RTDGLG
-442 KERLYGVYI
+442 KTKDYGLGWLRTQFAISKNIDGMILSSWER
-451 FNARFQAVP
+451 
-460 KLVEGRLTTYWNR
+460 T
-473 SDRKDFNRQQVTYAE
+473 DREAFNRQHSTAE
-488 SALPSV
+488 AT
-494 SPAFRHEYRDYHT
+494 ATDYFRHEYEDAST
-507 TDYKF
+507 TRYRF
-512 EPSLSYDHRLWKQLH
+512 EPSLTYGHHLWKQLH
-527 IYLTERYSL
+527 MSLTERYQI
-536 SGNHSDDQLYIL
+536 SGSNSNDQLYML
-548 NNLAGWGLQDS
+548 NDLAGWGLQDS

-589 ENECTVALKWNKTEH
+589 ENEFTVALRWNKTDR

-626 GAIDTLARHTL
+626 GAIDTLARHNL
-637 FTVNPSLHL
+637 FTLNPSLHL

-672 ARNALSIMEG
+672 ARNALSIIEG

-702 ASRRTGLTG
+702 ASRHTGLTG

-731 DAQTS
+731 DEQTS

-749 QWNTSLSTTFSLSK
+749 SWNTSLSTTFSLSK
-763 NQKWWLDSSTGCDV
+763 NQKWWIDSGTGCDV

-782 YASVSGILDAQLNK
+782 YASVSGMTDAQLNK

-803 ENLKLSYKAKHTK
+803 ENLKLSYKAKNTK

-829 GHRSS
+829 GHRSTFS
-834 LSTRGGRGEG
+834 D
-844 PNISAFDF
+844 ISAFDF

-858 MQTIPTWNTTLN
+858 MQTVPTWNTTVS

-888 DEFVLNAFVTQPIL
+888 DEFVLNASVTQPIL

-950 FNRNPKK
+950 FNRSPKK

>member
-1 MNRRNIITTILVLVA
+1 MKRNIITIILALVA
-16 MTTGAQEKVTLQGSI
+16 MTAGAQEKVTLQGSI

-45 TLMRADCTAVE
+45 TLMRADSTAVE

-96 DGWAKVNVPDG
+96 DGWAKVSVPDG

-248 DEYSVGVIAN
+248 DEYSVGLIAN
-258 AELSDGTHKRYQ
+258 AEAAGGTHERYQ
-270 AKAFGL
+270 ARAFGL
-276 LLTKTLAM
+276 LLTKTLTVGAF
-284 CGYANL
+284 GNL
-290 NNINDANRGSAG
+290 NNINDISRSLSQ
-302 GRGWLPGQGVVMGNQ
+302 GWHEGQGLIMGNQ
-317 NRLST
+317 NKPST
-322 RKAAGVAIDYQ
+322 RKAAGMSLDYQ
-333 STKKWDVFP
+333 STKKMYYGFP
-342 AFPRIALN
+342 AIQDALEIA
-350 VDIDFDHIDDI
+350 FDHYDDL
-361 DEADTYRERFLPA
+361 DESGTYQERFLPT
-374 GTAFSQNMRNARKK
+374 GTAFAQNMRTSRNKM
-388 ITAFQAQCYFHWLPF
+388 TAVQVIQQLVWLPWLLG
-403 VFESHPN
+403 SN
-410 IYYRKTDNTLLEHLR
+410 IQLYYRETDNSMLSTLQ
-425 QWDDLRPTATQ
+425 QWDSLRVTATQ
-436 LTQGLG
+436 RTDGLG
-442 KERLYGVYI
+442 KTKDYGLGWLRTQFAISKNIDGMILSSWER
-451 FNARFQAVP
+451 
-460 KLVEGRLTTYWNR
+460 T
-473 SDRKDFNRQQVTYAE
+473 DREAFNRQHSTAE
-488 SALPSV
+488 AT
-494 SPAFRHEYRDYHT
+494 ATDYFRHEYEDAST
-507 TDYKF
+507 TRYRF
-512 EPSLSYDHRLWKQLH
+512 EPSLTYGHHLWKQLH
-527 IYLTERYSL
+527 MSLTERYQI
-536 SGNHSDDQLYIL
+536 SGSNSNDQLYML
-548 NNLAGWGLQDS
+548 NDLAGWGLQDS

-589 ENECTVALKWNKTEH
+589 ENEFTVALRWNKTDH

-626 GAIDTLARHTL
+626 GAIDTLARHNL
-637 FTVNPSLHL
+637 FTLNPSLHL

-672 ARNALSIMEG
+672 ARNALSIIEG

-702 ASRRTGLTG
+702 ASRHTGLTG

-731 DAQTS
+731 DEQTS

-749 QWNTSLSTTFSLSK
+749 SWNTSLSTTFSLSK
-763 NQKWWLDSSTGCDV
+763 NQKWWIDSGTGCDV

-782 YASVSGILDAQLNK
+782 YASVSGMTDAQLNK

-803 ENLKLSYKAKHTK
+803 ENLKLSYKAKNTK

-829 GHRSS
+829 GHRSTFS
-834 LSTRGGRGEG
+834 D
-844 PNISAFDF
+844 ISAFDF

-858 MQTIPTWNTTLN
+858 MQTVPTWNTTVS

-888 DEFVLNAFVTQPIL
+888 DEFVLNASVTQPIL

-950 FNRNPKK
+950 FNRSPKK

>member
-1 MNRRNIITTILVLVA
+1 MKRNIITIIIALVA
-16 MTTGAQEKVTLQGSI
+16 MTAGAQEKVTLQGSI

-45 TLMRADCTAVE
+45 TLMRADSTAVE

-96 DGWAKVNVPDG
+96 DGWAKVSVPDG

-258 AELSDGTHKRYQ
+258 AEAAGGTHERYQ
-270 AKAFGL
+270 ARAFGL
-276 LLTKTLAM
+276 LLTKTLTVGAF
-284 CGYANL
+284 GNL
-290 NNINDANRGSAG
+290 NNINDISRSLSQ
-302 GRGWLPGQGVVMGNQ
+302 GWHEGQGLIMGNQ
-317 NRLST
+317 NKPST
-322 RKAAGVAIDYQ
+322 RKAAGMSLDYQ
-333 STKKWDVFP
+333 STKKMYYGFP
-342 AFPRIALN
+342 AIQDALEIA
-350 VDIDFDHIDDI
+350 FDHYDDL
-361 DEADTYRERFLPA
+361 DESGTYQERFLPT
-374 GTAFSQNMRNARKK
+374 GTAFAQNMRTSRNKM
-388 ITAFQAQCYFHWLPF
+388 TAVQVIQQLVWLPWLLG
-403 VFESHPN
+403 SN
-410 IYYRKTDNTLLEHLR
+410 IQLYYRETDNSMLGTLQ
-425 QWDDLRPTATQ
+425 QWDSLRVTATQ
-436 LTQGLG
+436 RTDGLG
-442 KERLYGVYI
+442 KTKDYGLGWLRTQFAISKNIDGMILSSWER
-451 FNARFQAVP
+451 
-460 KLVEGRLTTYWNR
+460 T
-473 SDRKDFNRQQVTYAE
+473 DREAFNRQHSTAE
-488 SALPSV
+488 AT
-494 SPAFRHEYRDYHT
+494 ATDYFRHEYEDAST
-507 TDYKF
+507 TRYRF
-512 EPSLSYDHRLWKQLH
+512 EPSLTYGHHLWKQLH
-527 IYLTERYSL
+527 MSLTERYQI
-536 SGNHSDDQLYIL
+536 SGSNSNDQLYML
-548 NNLAGWGLQDS
+548 NDLAGWGLQDS

-589 ENECTVALKWNKTEH
+589 ENEFTVALRWNKTDH

-626 GAIDTLARHTL
+626 GAIDTLARHNL
-637 FTVNPSLHL
+637 FTLNPSLHL

-672 ARNALSIMEG
+672 ARNALSIIEG

-691 VNASITWSPKL
+691 VN
-702 ASRRTGLTG
+702 
-711 SRIESRYVYHIRSVA
+711 IRSVA

-731 DAQTS
+731 DEQTS

-749 QWNTSLSTTFSLSK
+749 SWNTSLSTTFSLSK
-763 NQKWWLDSSTGCDV
+763 NQKWWIDSGTGCDV

-782 YASVSGILDAQLNK
+782 YASVSGMTDAQLNK

-803 ENLKLSYKAKHTK
+803 ENLKLSYKAKNTK

-829 GHRSS
+829 GHRSTFS
-834 LSTRGGRGEG
+834 D
-844 PNISAFDF
+844 ISAFDF

-858 MQTIPTWNTTLN
+858 MQTVPTWNTTVS

-888 DEFVLNAFVTQPIL
+888 DEFVLNASVTQPIL

-950 FNRNPKK
+950 FNRSPKK

>member
-1 MNRRNIITTILVLVA
+1 MKRNIITIILALVA
-16 MTTGAQEKVTLQGSI
+16 MTVGAQEKVTLQGSI

-45 TLMRADCTAVE
+45 TLMRADSTAVE

-96 DGWAKVNVPDG
+96 DGWAKVSVPDG
-107 YKEKMLAVPMVNM
+107 YKEKVLTVPMVNM

-140 KVKMRGDTLVYDAS
+140 KVKMRGDTLVYDAT

-258 AELSDGTHKRYQ
+258 AEAAGGTHERYQ
-270 AKAFGL
+270 ARAFGL
-276 LLTKTLAM
+276 LLTKTLTVGAF
-284 CGYANL
+284 GNL
-290 NNINDANRGSAG
+290 NNINDISRSLSQ
-302 GRGWLPGQGVVMGNQ
+302 GWHEGQGLIMGNQ
-317 NRLST
+317 NKPST
-322 RKAAGVAIDYQ
+322 RKAAGMSLDYQ
-333 STKKWDVFP
+333 STKKMYYGFP
-342 AFPRIALN
+342 AIQDALEIA
-350 VDIDFDHIDDI
+350 FDHYDDL
-361 DEADTYRERFLPA
+361 DESGTYQERFLPT
-374 GTAFSQNMRNARKK
+374 GTAFAQNMRTSRNKM
-388 ITAFQAQCYFHWLPF
+388 TAVQVIQQLVWLPWLLG
-403 VFESHPN
+403 SN
-410 IYYRKTDNTLLEHLR
+410 IQLYYRETDNSMLGTLQ
-425 QWDDLRPTATQ
+425 QWDSLRVTATQ
-436 LTQGLG
+436 RTDGLG
-442 KERLYGVYI
+442 KTKDYGLGWLRTQFAISKNIDGMILSSWER
-451 FNARFQAVP
+451 
-460 KLVEGRLTTYWNR
+460 T
-473 SDRKDFNRQQVTYAE
+473 DREAFNRQHSTAE
-488 SALPSV
+488 AT
-494 SPAFRHEYRDYHT
+494 ATDYFRHEYEDAST
-507 TDYKF
+507 TRYRF
-512 EPSLSYDHRLWKQLH
+512 EPSLTYGHHLWKQLH
-527 IYLTERYSL
+527 MSLTERYQI
-536 SGNHSDDQLYIL
+536 SGSNSNDQLYML
-548 NNLAGWGLQDS
+548 NDLAGWGLQDS

-589 ENECTVALKWNKTEH
+589 ENEFTVALRWNKTEH

-626 GAIDTLARHTL
+626 GAIDTLARHNL

-702 ASRRTGLTG
+702 ASRHTGLTG

-731 DAQTS
+731 DEQTS

-763 NQKWWLDSSTGCDV
+763 NQKWWIDSSTGCDV

-803 ENLKLSYKAKHTK
+803 ENLKLSYKAKNTK

-829 GHRSS
+829 GHRSTFS
-834 LSTRGGRGEG
+834 
-844 PNISAFDF
+844 NISAFDF

-870 IDGMMLSRRG
+870 IDGIMLSRRCH
-880 YGSDAMNK
+880 
-888 DEFVLNAFVTQPIL
+888 E
-902 HGKVKLTLEGHDLL
+902 
-916 HQLSNTTYEVNA
+916 
-928 QGRTETWYRVIPN
+928 QGRVCAQR
-941 YVMLRVAWQ
+941 LRHPAHPPRQ
-950 FNRNPKK
+950 GEADPRRPRPAAPTQQHHLRGERPGPHRNVVPRHPQLRYAPRRLAV

>member
-1 MNRRNIITTILVLVA
+1 MKRNIITIILALVA
-16 MTTGAQEKVTLQGSI
+16 MTAGAQEKVTLQGSI

-45 TLMRADCTAVE
+45 TLMRADSTAVE

-96 DGWAKVNVPDG
+96 DGWAKVSVPDG
-107 YKEKMLAVPMVNM
+107 YKEKTLVVPMVNM
-120 KKSIMKTVGLN
+120 KKSIMKTVGLK

-140 KVKMRGDTLVYDAS
+140 KVKMRGDTLVYDAT

-224 QSLYSAIKGI
+224 QSLQAAMRGE

-248 DEYSVGVIAN
+248 DEYAVGVIAN
-258 AELSDGTHKRYQ
+258 AEAAGGTHERYQ
-270 AKAFGL
+270 ARAFGL
-276 LLTKTLAM
+276 LLTKTLTVGAF
-284 CGYANL
+284 GNL
-290 NNINDANRGSAG
+290 NNINDGSRAIAQ
-302 GRGWLPGQGVVMGNQ
+302 GWNQGQGLIMGNQ
-317 NRLST
+317 NKPST
-322 RKAAGVAIDYQ
+322 RKAAGMSLDYQ
-333 STKKWDVFP
+333 STKKQYGFP
-342 AFPRIALN
+342 AIAEN
-350 VDIDFDHIDDI
+350 VEIAFDHYDDL
-361 DEADTYRERFLPA
+361 DESGTYQERFLPA
-374 GTAFSQNMRNARKK
+374 GTAFAESMRSSRNKM
-388 ITAFQAQCYFHWLPF
+388 TAVQLINQFHRLPWL
-403 VFESHPN
+403 FESYIN
-410 IYYRKTDNTLLEHLR
+410 LYYRETDNSMLGTLQ
-425 QWDDLRPTATQ
+425 QWDSLRVTATQ
-436 LTQGLG
+436 RTEGLG
-442 KERLYGVYI
+442 KTKDYGLGWLR
-451 FNARFQAVP
+451 ARFP
-460 KLVEGRLTTYWNR
+460 TIKRVEGTIQAYWTR
-473 SDRKDFNRQQVTYAE
+473 TEREAFNRQHSTTGATATDY
-488 SALPSV
+488 
-494 SPAFRHEYRDYHT
+494 FRHEYEDAST
-507 TDYKF
+507 TEYKF
-512 EPSLSYDHRLWKQLH
+512 EPSLTYDRRLWKKLH
-527 IYLTERYSL
+527 IYLTERYQL
-536 SGNHSDDQLYIL
+536 SGSNSNDKLYLL
-548 NNLAGWGLQDS
+548 NDLAGWGLQDS

-564 LPSNRD
+564 LPSNRE
-570 LLRSVYDTENS
+570 LLSRVYDAENS
-581 TRSRLQQQ
+581 TYSHLRQQ
-589 ENECTVALKWNKTEH
+589 ENEFTVSLKWNKTER

-626 GAIDTLARHTL
+626 GAIDTLARHNL
-637 FTVNPSLHL
+637 FTLNPSLHL

-731 DAQTS
+731 DEQTS

-763 NQKWWLDSSTGCDV
+763 NQKWWIDSSTGCDV

-829 GHRSS
+829 GHRSTFS
-834 LSTRGGRGEG
+834 
-844 PNISAFDF
+844 NISAFDF

-858 MQTIPTWNTTLN
+858 MRTIPTWNTTLN
-870 IDGMMLSRRG
+870 IDGVMLSRRG

-888 DEFVLNAFVTQPIL
+888 DEFVLNASITQPIL

-916 HQLSNTTYEVNA
+916 HQLSNTTYEVTA

>member
-1 MNRRNIITTILVLVA
+1 MKRQIITIIIALIATSA
-16 MTTGAQEKVTLQGSI
+16 WAQETNNVTLQGSI

-45 TLMRADCTAVE
+45 TLMRADSTAVE
-56 CQPKVYELGND
+56 CQPKVYEIGND

-75 YIDVPRQAANY
+75 YIDVPRRAADY
-86 IIRVQKDGYE
+86 IIRVQKDGYD
-96 DGWAKVNVPDG
+96 DGWARVSVPDG
-107 YKEKMLAVPMVNM
+107 YKEKTLVVPMVNM

-140 KVKMRGDTLVYDAS
+140 KVKMRGDTLVYDAT

-224 QSLYSAIKGI
+224 QSLQAAMRGE

-248 DEYSVGVIAN
+248 DEYAVGVIAN
-258 AELSDGTHKRYQ
+258 AEAAGGTHERYQ
-270 AKAFGL
+270 ARAFGL
-276 LLTKTLAM
+276 LLTKTLTVGAF
-284 CGYANL
+284 GNL
-290 NNINDANRGSAG
+290 NNINDGSRAIAQ
-302 GRGWLPGQGVVMGNQ
+302 GWNQGQGLIMGNQ
-317 NRLST
+317 NKPST
-322 RKAAGVAIDYQ
+322 RKAAGMSLDYQ
-333 STKKWDVFP
+333 STKKQYGFP
-342 AFPRIALN
+342 AIAEN
-350 VDIDFDHIDDI
+350 VEIAFDHYDDL
-361 DEADTYRERFLPA
+361 DESGTYQERFLPA
-374 GTAFSQNMRNARKK
+374 GTAFAESMRSSRNKM
-388 ITAFQAQCYFHWLPF
+388 TAVQLINQFHRLPWL
-403 VFESHPN
+403 FESYIN
-410 IYYRKTDNTLLEHLR
+410 LYYRETDNSMLGTLQ
-425 QWDDLRPTATQ
+425 QWDSLRVTATQ
-436 LTQGLG
+436 RTEGLG
-442 KERLYGVYI
+442 KTKDYGLGWLR
-451 FNARFQAVP
+451 ARFP
-460 KLVEGRLTTYWNR
+460 TIKRVEGTIQAYWTR
-473 SDRKDFNRQQVTYAE
+473 TEREAFNRQHSTTGATATEY
-488 SALPSV
+488 
-494 SPAFRHEYRDYHT
+494 FRHEYEDAST
-507 TDYKF
+507 TEYKF
-512 EPSLSYDHRLWKQLH
+512 EPSLTYDRRLWKKLH
-527 IYLTERYSL
+527 IYLTERYQL
-536 SGNHSDDQLYIL
+536 SGSNSNDKLYLL
-548 NNLAGWGLQDS
+548 NDLAGWGLQDS

-564 LPSNRD
+564 LPSNRE

-589 ENECTVALKWNKTEH
+589 ENEFTVALKWNKTEH
-604 FPVDVTLSLPVYAQ
+604 FPVDVTLSLPIYAQ

-626 GAIDTLARHTL
+626 GAIDTLARHNL

-702 ASRRTGLTG
+702 ASHRTGLTG

-749 QWNTSLSTTFSLSK
+749 QWNTSYNMTFSLSK
-763 NQKWWLDSSTGCDV
+763 NQKWWIDSSTGCDV

-782 YASVSGILDAQLNK
+782 YASVSGMTDAQLNK
-796 VETVNLS
+796 VETVNFS
-803 ENLKLSYKAKHTK
+803 ENLKLSYKAKNTK

-829 GHRSS
+829 GHRSTFS
-834 LSTRGGRGEG
+834 
-844 PNISAFDF
+844 NISAFDF

-888 DEFVLNAFVTQPIL
+888 DEFVLNASVTQPIL

-950 FNRNPKK
+950 FNRSPKKS

>member
-1 MNRRNIITTILVLVA
+1 MKRNIITIIIALVA
-16 MTTGAQEKVTLQGSI
+16 MTAGAQDKVTLQGSI

-45 TLMRADCTAVE
+45 TLMRADSTAVE
-56 CQPKVYELGND
+56 CQPKVYEIGND

-86 IIRVQKDGYE
+86 IIRVQKDGYD
-96 DGWAKVNVPDG
+96 DGWARVSVPDG

-140 KVKMRGDTLVYDAS
+140 KVKMRGDTLVYDAT

-258 AELSDGTHKRYQ
+258 AEAAGGTHERYQ
-270 AKAFGL
+270 ARAFGL
-276 LLTKTLAM
+276 LLTKTLTVGAF
-284 CGYANL
+284 GNL
-290 NNINDANRGSAG
+290 NNINDISRSLSQ
-302 GRGWLPGQGVVMGNQ
+302 GWHEGQGLIMGNQ
-317 NRLST
+317 NKPST
-322 RKAAGVAIDYQ
+322 RKAAGMSLDYQ
-333 STKKWDVFP
+333 STKKMYYGFP
-342 AFPRIALN
+342 AIQDALEIA
-350 VDIDFDHIDDI
+350 FDHYDDL
-361 DEADTYRERFLPA
+361 DESGTYQERFLPT
-374 GTAFSQNMRNARKK
+374 GTAFAQNMRTSRNKM
-388 ITAFQAQCYFHWLPF
+388 TAVQVIQQLVWLPWLLG
-403 VFESHPN
+403 SN
-410 IYYRKTDNTLLEHLR
+410 IQLYYSETDNSMLGTLQ
-425 QWDDLRPTATQ
+425 QWDSLRVTATQ
-436 LTQGLG
+436 RTDGLG
-442 KERLYGVYI
+442 KTKDYGLGWLRTKFAI
-451 FNARFQAVP
+451 SKNIDGMILSSWTR
-460 KLVEGRLTTYWNR
+460 T
-473 SDRKDFNRQQVTYAE
+473 DREAFNRQHSTAE
-488 SALPSV
+488 AT
-494 SPAFRHEYRDYHT
+494 ATDYFRHEYEDAST
-507 TDYKF
+507 TQYRF
-512 EPSLSYDHRLWKQLH
+512 EPSLSYDRRLWKQLH
-527 IYLTERYSL
+527 MYLTERYQL
-536 SGNHSDDQLYIL
+536 SGSNSNDKLYLL
-548 NNLAGWGLQDS
+548 NDLAGWGLQDS
-559 TAIDL
+559 TAIGL

-589 ENECTVALKWNKTEH
+589 ENEFTVALRWNKTDH

-626 GAIDTLARHTL
+626 GAIDTLARHNLLTL
-637 FTVNPSLHL
+637 NPSLHL

-654 VGMTTSTPGLMNL
+654 LGLTTSTPGLMNL

-763 NQKWWLDSSTGCDV
+763 NQKWWVDSGTGCDV

-782 YASVSGILDAQLNK
+782 YASVSGMTDAQLNK

-803 ENLKLSYKAKHTK
+803 ENLKLSYKAKYTK
-816 VSLLGDLLWRRTW
+816 VGLIGDLLWRRTW
-829 GHRSS
+829 GHRSTFS
-834 LSTRGGRGEG
+834 
-844 PNISAFDF
+844 NISAFDF

-888 DEFVLNAFVTQPIL
+888 DEFVLNASVTQPIL

-950 FNRNPKK
+950 FNRSPKK

>member
-1 MNRRNIITTILVLVA
+1 M
-16 MTTGAQEKVTLQGSI
+16 
-31 QDSFLERGLFDCTV
+31 ERGLFDCTV
-45 TLMRADCTAVE
+45 TLMRADSTAVE
-56 CQPKVYELGND
+56 CQPKVYEIGND

-96 DGWAKVNVPDG
+96 DGWAKVSVPDG
-107 YKEKMLAVPMVNM
+107 YKEKTLVVPMVNM

-140 KVKMRGDTLVYDAS
+140 KVKMRGDTLVYDAT

-258 AELSDGTHKRYQ
+258 AEAAGGTHERYQ
-270 AKAFGL
+270 ARAFGL
-276 LLTKTLAM
+276 LLTKTLTVGAF
-284 CGYANL
+284 GNL
-290 NNINDANRGSAG
+290 NNINDISRSLSQ
-302 GRGWLPGQGVVMGNQ
+302 GWHEGQGLIMGNQ
-317 NRLST
+317 NKPST
-322 RKAAGVAIDYQ
+322 RKAAGMSLDYQ
-333 STKKWDVFP
+333 STKKMYYGFP
-342 AFPRIALN
+342 AIQDALEIA
-350 VDIDFDHIDDI
+350 FDHYDDL
-361 DEADTYRERFLPA
+361 DESGTYQERFLPT
-374 GTAFSQNMRNARKK
+374 GTAFAQNMRTSRNKM
-388 ITAFQAQCYFHWLPF
+388 TAVQVIQQLVWLPWLLG
-403 VFESHPN
+403 SN
-410 IYYRKTDNTLLEHLR
+410 IQLYYRETDNSMLGTLQ
-425 QWDDLRPTATQ
+425 QWDSLRVTATQ
-436 LTQGLG
+436 RTDGLG
-442 KERLYGVYI
+442 KTKDYGLGWLRTQFAISKNIDGMILSSWER
-451 FNARFQAVP
+451 
-460 KLVEGRLTTYWNR
+460 T
-473 SDRKDFNRQQVTYAE
+473 DREAFNRQHSTAE
-488 SALPSV
+488 AT
-494 SPAFRHEYRDYHT
+494 ATDYFRHEYEDAST
-507 TDYKF
+507 TQYRF
-512 EPSLSYDHRLWKQLH
+512 EPSLTYGHHLWKQLH
-527 IYLTERYSL
+527 MSLTERYQI
-536 SGNHSDDQLYIL
+536 SGSNSNDQLYML
-548 NNLAGWGLQDS
+548 NDLAGWGLQDS

-589 ENECTVALKWNKTEH
+589 ENEFTVALRWNKTDR

-626 GAIDTLARHTL
+626 GAIDTLARHNL

-691 VNASITWSPKL
+691 VNASITWSPNL

-731 DAQTS
+731 DEQTS

-763 NQKWWLDSSTGCDV
+763 NQKWWIDSSTGCDV

-803 ENLKLSYKAKHTK
+803 ENLKLSYKAKNTK

-829 GHRSS
+829 GHRSTFS
-834 LSTRGGRGEG
+834 
-844 PNISAFDF
+844 NISAFDF

-888 DEFVLNAFVTQPIL
+888 DEFVLNASVTQPIL

-950 FNRNPKK
+950 FNRSPKK

>member
-1 MNRRNIITTILVLVA
+1 MKKRQIITIIIALVA
-16 MTTGAQEKVTLQGSI
+16 MTAGAQEKVTLQGSI

-45 TLMRADCTAVE
+45 TLMRADSTAVE

-96 DGWAKVNVPDG
+96 DGWAKVSVPDG
-107 YKEKMLAVPMVNM
+107 YKEKVLTVPMVNM

-140 KVKMRGDTLVYDAS
+140 KVKMRGDTLVYDAT

-258 AELSDGTHKRYQ
+258 AEAAGGTHERYQ
-270 AKAFGL
+270 ARAFGL
-276 LLTKTLAM
+276 LLTKTLTVGAF
-284 CGYANL
+284 GNL
-290 NNINDANRGSAG
+290 NNINDISRSLSQ
-302 GRGWLPGQGVVMGNQ
+302 GWHEGQGLIMGNQ
-317 NRLST
+317 NKPST
-322 RKAAGVAIDYQ
+322 RKAAGMSLDYQ
-333 STKKWDVFP
+333 STKKMYYGFP
-342 AFPRIALN
+342 AIQDALEIA
-350 VDIDFDHIDDI
+350 FDHYDDL
-361 DEADTYRERFLPA
+361 DESGTYQERFLPT
-374 GTAFSQNMRNARKK
+374 GTAFAQNMRTSRNKM
-388 ITAFQAQCYFHWLPF
+388 TAVQVIQQLVWLPWLLG
-403 VFESHPN
+403 SN
-410 IYYRKTDNTLLEHLR
+410 IQLYYSETDNSMLGTLQ
-425 QWDDLRPTATQ
+425 QWDSLRVTATQ
-436 LTQGLG
+436 RTDGLG
-442 KERLYGVYI
+442 KTKDYGLGWLRTQFAISKNIDGMILSSWER
-451 FNARFQAVP
+451 
-460 KLVEGRLTTYWNR
+460 T
-473 SDRKDFNRQQVTYAE
+473 DREAFNRQHSTAE
-488 SALPSV
+488 AT
-494 SPAFRHEYRDYHT
+494 ATDYFRHEYEDAST
-507 TDYKF
+507 TRYRF
-512 EPSLSYDHRLWKQLH
+512 EPSLTYGHHLWKQLH
-527 IYLTERYSL
+527 MSLTERYQI
-536 SGNHSDDQLYIL
+536 SGSNSNDQLYML
-548 NNLAGWGLQDS
+548 NDLAGWGLQDS

-589 ENECTVALKWNKTEH
+589 ENEFTVALRWNKTEH

-626 GAIDTLARHTL
+626 GAIDTLARHNL

-702 ASRRTGLTG
+702 ASRHTGLTG

-731 DAQTS
+731 DEQTS

-763 NQKWWLDSSTGCDV
+763 NQKWWIDSSTGCDV

-803 ENLKLSYKAKHTK
+803 ENLKLSYKAKNTK

-829 GHRSS
+829 GHRSTFS
-834 LSTRGGRGEG
+834 
-844 PNISAFDF
+844 NISAFDF

-870 IDGMMLSRRG
+870 IDGIMLSRRG

-888 DEFVLNAFVTQPIL
+888 DEFVLNASVTQPIL

-950 FNRNPKK
+950 FNRSPKK